1 MQSTALGTLFFPPIV
16 VYTFAG
22 DLPQVNA
29 KPQKARLIRSTMD
42 ENKALFLM
50 KNVNSSDIEYNESAV
65 RADSVSF
72 YAEYRRDTQNVSDL
86 YGGDAY
92 PVVWSTKIDGKKAGV
107 ILVSDGLGSGS
118 FTHAGLNKR
127 YTEQLG
133 DLKEEEKLY
142 DFLFNLYGA
151 DFFKDKE
158 AVDYAIRSF
167 SPCQPDSMYMTPS
180 GEARFDKPFYLRS
193 SQYLAS
199 RILCVGV
206 FYKFR
211 KRFVEHF
218 SEQGAWNKDWLDEF
232 RRAIEKYV
240 DGETDDDGNICY
252 NGEVMTAENCH
263 KWLDDDNAPECLRKK
278 IWKLFDIASDPEN
291 MKGTYLPCT
300 FASWWF
306 VENEHNVDAAALYL
320 GDSRCYKVDLRD
332 GVKQISVDDVSDNV
346 EHDGAMTV
354 IQTFGFNH
362 NAKSVTHNG
371 KTVKTHDGS
380 IKVTM
385 IKADKPCA
393 LFCCSDGVYDT
404 CPVYDERIQGMQ
416 QRKPASNIAEFELFR
431 EVNDLAFEYNF
442 LTILRKCNSLDDV
455 RNMIARSFYAHAIPG
470 GIDERGAR
478 SGVSVFENEAQSGG
492 VKLDDS
498 ATFGIQF
505 FSEKQGFPE
514 IITALRG
521 KKTVLDKVWGLF
533 SGESTKGNY
542 CANILDSGDPEV
554 KKNEYIDAEI
564 MNSMGGKEF
573 IDILTRNAMNNYT
586 ATKGHCDADNKRLMY
601 GIPNKAPKMAG
612 AISSVLGRHFKYL
625 VNKAIDEYNDIFTD
639 NFDGN
644 AELTDGLKRE
654 LLTIK
659 EEFRQVVE
667 KFGGIDL
674 TMDIEED
681 VDNELQLVN
690 DEIAKTKAN
699 KNLDLLV
706 PESKQEML
714 MSLNARA
721 AELSDMKELRDRVQ
735 HLASE
740 LDRFIGQERFPFIAK
755 QAEMFKNSGELEAS
769 VKEWLNGSNALYIEK
784 TGIWE
789 SVIIDD
795 DTMLELCKLVP
806 ADMREEGFS
815 VYFGDLIDE
824 NSKTRKEIY
833 SRLPNLGELERYK
846 EAKAAVANYNK
857 LLSDDV
863 EEIKLSDNGDYHNVT
878 FDKGRIDPEQ

>member
-1 MQSTALGTLFFPPIV
+1 
-16 VYTFAG
+16 
-22 DLPQVNA
+22 
-29 KPQKARLIRSTMD
+29 MD

-92 PVVWSTKIDGKKAGV
+92 PVVWSTKIEGKKVGV

-118 FTHAGLNKR
+118 FTHVGLNKR
-127 YTEQLG
+127 YTERLG

-142 DFLFNLYGA
+142 DFLLNLYGA

-180 GEARFDKPFYLRS
+180 GEARFDKPFYFRS

-211 KRFVEHF
+211 NKFAEYF
-218 SEQGAWNKDWLDEF
+218 AKQGAWNKDSLDKF
-232 RRAIEKYV
+232 RRAIERYV
-240 DGETDDDGNICY
+240 DGETDADGNICY

-263 KWLDDDNAPECLRKK
+263 KWLDDDNAPECLRKN
-278 IWKLFDIASDPEN
+278 IWKLFDIANDPEN
-291 MKGTYLPCT
+291 MRGTYLPCT

-320 GDSRCYKVDLRD
+320 GDSRCYKVDLED

-354 IQTFGFNH
+354 IQTFGLNH

-371 KTVKTHDGS
+371 KTVKTHDGA

-385 IKADKPCA
+385 VKVAKPCA
-393 LFCCSDGVYDT
+393 FFCCSDGVYDT

-455 RNMIARSFYAHAIPG
+455 RNMIARSFYSHAIPG
-470 GIDERGAR
+470 GVDERGAR

-505 FSEKQGFPE
+505 FSENQGFPE
-514 IITALRG
+514 IITALRSR
-521 KKTVLDKVWGLF
+521 KTVLDKIWGLF
-533 SGESTKGNY
+533 GGESTKGNY
-542 CANILDSGDPEV
+542 CANMLDSGDPEV

-573 IDILTRNAMNNYT
+573 IEILTKNAMSNYT
-586 ATKGHCDADNKRLMY
+586 AIKDHRDADNKWLMY

-612 AISSVLGRHFKYL
+612 AISSVLSRHFKYL
-625 VNKAIDEYNDIFTD
+625 VKKAIDEYNDIFTD

-644 AELTDGLKRE
+644 AELTESLKSE
-654 LLTIK
+654 LLGMK
-659 EEFRQVVE
+659 EEFRRVVE

-681 VDNELQLVN
+681 VDKKLQWIQAK
-690 DEIAKTKAN
+690 IAATESETEW
-699 KNLDLLV
+699 DLIDARA
-706 PESKQEML
+706 KQEML
-714 MSLNARA
+714 ASLKNKA
-721 AELSDMKELRDRVQ
+721 AELLEMRDMRDRVQ
-735 HLASE
+735 QLAE
-740 LDRFIGQERFPFIAK
+740 KLNRFIEQEKFPFIAK
-755 QAEMFKNSGELEAS
+755 QAETLKNGGKLEAS
-769 VKEWLNGSNALYIEK
+769 VKEWLNGPNALYIEK

-789 SVIIDD
+789 SVIIND

-806 ADMREEGFS
+806 ADMCDEGFS

-824 NSKTRKEIY
+824 NSKTRKAIY
-833 SRLPNLGELERYK
+833 DRLPNLDELERYK

-857 LLSDDV
+857 LLADDV
-863 EEIKLSDNGDYHNVT
+863 EEVKPSDNGDYHNVT
-878 FDKGRIDPEQ
+878 LDKGRVDPE

>member
-1 MQSTALGTLFFPPIV
+1 
-16 VYTFAG
+16 
-22 DLPQVNA
+22 
-29 KPQKARLIRSTMD
+29 MD

-92 PVVWSTKIDGKKAGV
+92 PVVWSTKIEGKKVGV

-118 FTHAGLNKR
+118 FTHVGLNKR
-127 YTEQLG
+127 YTERLG

-142 DFLFNLYGA
+142 DFLLNLYGA

-180 GEARFDKPFYLRS
+180 GEARFDKPFYFRS

-211 KRFVEHF
+211 NKFAEYF
-218 SEQGAWNKDWLDEF
+218 AKQGAWNEDSLDKF
-232 RRAIEKYV
+232 RRAIERYV

-263 KWLDDDNAPECLRKK
+263 KWLDDDNAPECLRKN
-278 IWKLFDIASDPEN
+278 IWKLFDIANDPEN
-291 MKGTYLPCT
+291 MRGTYLPCT

-320 GDSRCYKVDLRD
+320 GDSRCYKVDLED

-354 IQTFGFNH
+354 IQTFGLNH

-371 KTVKTHDGS
+371 KTVKTHDGA

-385 IKADKPCA
+385 VKVAKPCA
-393 LFCCSDGVYDT
+393 FFCCSDGVYDT

-455 RNMIARSFYAHAIPG
+455 RNMIARSFYSHAIPG
-470 GIDERGAR
+470 GVDERGAR

-505 FSEKQGFPE
+505 FSENQGFPE
-514 IITALRG
+514 IITALRSR
-521 KKTVLDKVWGLF
+521 KTVLDKIWVLF
-533 SGESTKGNY
+533 GGESTKGDY
-542 CANILDSGDPEV
+542 CANMLDSGDPEV

-573 IDILTRNAMNNYT
+573 IEILTKNAMSNYT
-586 ATKGHCDADNKRLMY
+586 AIKDHRDADNKWLMY

-612 AISSVLGRHFKYL
+612 AISSVLSRHFKYL
-625 VNKAIDEYNDIFTD
+625 VKKAIDEYNDIFTD

-644 AELTDGLKRE
+644 AELTESLKSE
-654 LLTIK
+654 LLGMK
-659 EEFRQVVE
+659 EEFRRVVE

-681 VDNELQLVN
+681 VDKKLQWIQAK
-690 DEIAKTKAN
+690 IASTESETEW
-699 KNLDLLV
+699 DLIDARA
-706 PESKQEML
+706 KQEML
-714 MSLNARA
+714 ASLKNKA
-721 AELSDMKELRDRVQ
+721 AELLEMRDMRDRVQ
-735 HLASE
+735 QLAE
-740 LDRFIGQERFPFIAK
+740 KLNRFIEQEKFPFIAK
-755 QAEMFKNSGELEAS
+755 QAETLKNGGKLEAS
-769 VKEWLNGSNALYIEK
+769 VKEWLNGPNALYIEK

-806 ADMREEGFS
+806 ADMCDEGFS

-824 NSKTRKEIY
+824 NSKTRKTIY
-833 SRLPNLGELERYK
+833 DRLPNLDELERYK

-857 LLSDDV
+857 LLADDV
-863 EEIKLSDNGDYHNVT
+863 EEVKPSDNGDYHNVT
-878 FDKGRIDPEQ
+878 LDKGRVDPE

>member
-1 MQSTALGTLFFPPIV
+1 
-16 VYTFAG
+16 
-22 DLPQVNA
+22 
-29 KPQKARLIRSTMD
+29 MD

-92 PVVWSTKIDGKKAGV
+92 PVVWSTKIEGKKAGV

-118 FTHAGLNKR
+118 FTHVGLNKR
-127 YTEQLG
+127 YTERLG

-142 DFLFNLYGA
+142 DFLLNLYGA

-180 GEARFDKPFYLRS
+180 GEARFDKPFYFRS

-211 KRFVEHF
+211 NKFAEYF
-218 SEQGAWNKDWLDEF
+218 AKQGEWNKDSLDKF
-232 RRAIEKYV
+232 RRAIERYV
-240 DGETDDDGNICY
+240 DGETDADGNICY
-252 NGEVMTAENCH
+252 KGEVMTAENCH
-263 KWLDDDNAPECLRKK
+263 KWLDDDNAPECLRKN
-278 IWKLFDIASDPEN
+278 IWKLFDIANDPEN
-291 MKGTYLPCT
+291 MRGTYLPCT

-320 GDSRCYKVDLRD
+320 GDSRCYKVDLED

-354 IQTFGFNH
+354 IQTFGLNH

-371 KTVKTHDGS
+371 KTVKTHDGA

-385 IKADKPCA
+385 VKVAKPCA
-393 LFCCSDGVYDT
+393 FFCCSDGVYDT

-455 RNMIARSFYAHAIPG
+455 RNMIARSFYSHAIPG
-470 GIDERGAR
+470 GVDERGAR

-505 FSEKQGFPE
+505 FSENQGFPE
-514 IITALRG
+514 IITALRSR
-521 KKTVLDKVWGLF
+521 KTVLDKIWGLF
-533 SGESTKGNY
+533 GGESTKGNY
-542 CANILDSGDPEV
+542 CANMLDSGDPEV

-573 IDILTRNAMNNYT
+573 IEILTKNAMSNYT
-586 ATKGHCDADNKRLMY
+586 AIKDHRDADNKWLMY

-625 VNKAIDEYNDIFTD
+625 VKKAIDEYNDIFTD

-644 AELTDGLKRE
+644 AELTESLKSE
-654 LLTIK
+654 LLGMK
-659 EEFRQVVE
+659 EEFRRVVE

-681 VDNELQLVN
+681 VDKKLQWIQAK
-690 DEIAKTKAN
+690 IASTESETEW
-699 KNLDLLV
+699 DLIDARA
-706 PESKQEML
+706 KQEML
-714 MSLNARA
+714 ASLKNKA
-721 AELSDMKELRDRVQ
+721 AELLEMKDMRDRVQ
-735 HLASE
+735 QLAE
-740 LDRFIGQERFPFIAK
+740 KLNRFIEQEKFPFIAK
-755 QAEMFKNSGELEAS
+755 QAETLKNGGELEAS
-769 VKEWLNGSNALYIEK
+769 VKEWLNGPNALYIEK

-789 SVIIDD
+789 SVIIND

-806 ADMREEGFS
+806 ADMCDEGFS

-824 NSKTRKEIY
+824 NSKARKAIY
-833 SRLPNLGELERYK
+833 DRLPNLDELERYK

-857 LLSDDV
+857 LLADDV
-863 EEIKLSDNGDYHNVT
+863 EEVKPSDNGDYHNVT
-878 FDKGRIDPEQ
+878 LDKGRVDPE

>member
-1 MQSTALGTLFFPPIV
+1 
-16 VYTFAG
+16 
-22 DLPQVNA
+22 
-29 KPQKARLIRSTMD
+29 MD
-42 ENKALFLM
+42 ENKTLFLM

-92 PVVWSTKIDGKKAGV
+92 PVVWSTKIEGKKVGV

-118 FTHAGLNKR
+118 FTHVGLNKR
-127 YTEQLG
+127 YTERLG

-142 DFLFNLYGA
+142 DFLLNLYGA

-180 GEARFDKPFYLRS
+180 GEARFDKPFYFRS

-211 KRFVEHF
+211 NKFAEYF
-218 SEQGAWNKDWLDEF
+218 AKQGTWNVDSLDKF
-232 RRAIEKYV
+232 RRAIERYV
-240 DGETDDDGNICY
+240 DGETDADGNICY

-263 KWLDDDNAPECLRKK
+263 KWLDDDNAPECLRKN
-278 IWKLFDIASDPEN
+278 IWKLFDIANDPEN
-291 MKGTYLPCT
+291 MRGTYLPCT

-306 VENEHNVDAAALYL
+306 VENEHTVDAAALYL
-320 GDSRCYKVDLRD
+320 GDSRCFKVDLKD

-354 IQTFGFNH
+354 IQTFGLNH

-371 KTVKTHDGS
+371 KTVKTHDGA

-385 IKADKPCA
+385 VNVAKPCA
-393 LFCCSDGVYDT
+393 FFCCSDGVYDT
-404 CPVYDERIQGMQ
+404 CPVYDERVQGMQ

-455 RNMIARSFYAHAIPG
+455 RNMIARSFYSHAIPG
-470 GIDERGAR
+470 GVDERGAR

-505 FSEKQGFPE
+505 FSENQGFPE
-514 IITALRG
+514 IITALRN
-521 KKTVLDKVWGLF
+521 KKTVLDKIWGLF
-533 SGESTKGNY
+533 GGESTKGNY
-542 CANILDSGDPEV
+542 CANMLDSGDPEV

-573 IDILTRNAMNNYT
+573 IEILTKNAMSNYT
-586 ATKGHCDADNKRLMY
+586 AIKDHRDADNKWLMY

-625 VNKAIDEYNDIFTD
+625 VKKAIDEYNDIFTD

-644 AELTDGLKRE
+644 AELTESLKSE
-654 LLTIK
+654 LLGMK

-681 VDNELQLVN
+681 VDKKLQWIQAK
-690 DEIAKTKAN
+690 IAATESETEW
-699 KNLDLLV
+699 DLIDARA
-706 PESKQEML
+706 KQEML
-714 MSLNARA
+714 ASLKSKA
-721 AELSDMKELRDRVQ
+721 AELGEMKDMRDRVQ
-735 HLASE
+735 HIAEKLN
-740 LDRFIGQERFPFIAK
+740 RFIEQEKFPFIAK
-755 QAEMFKNSGELEAS
+755 QAETLKNGGELEAS
-769 VKEWLNGSNALYIEK
+769 VKEWLNGPNALYIEK

-789 SVIIDD
+789 SVIIND

-806 ADMREEGFS
+806 ADMCDEGFS

-824 NSKTRKEIY
+824 NSKTRKAIY
-833 SRLPNLGELERYK
+833 DRLPNLDELERYK

-863 EEIKLSDNGDYHNVT
+863 EEIKPSDNGDYHNVT
-878 FDKGRIDPEQ
+878 LDKGRVDPE

>member
-1 MQSTALGTLFFPPIV
+1 
-16 VYTFAG
+16 
-22 DLPQVNA
+22 
-29 KPQKARLIRSTMD
+29 MD

-65 RADSVSF
+65 RTDSVSF

-92 PVVWSTKIDGKKAGV
+92 PVVWSTKIEGKKVGV

-118 FTHAGLNKR
+118 FTHVGLNKR
-127 YTEQLG
+127 YTERLG

-142 DFLFNLYGA
+142 DFLLNLYGA

-180 GEARFDKPFYLRS
+180 GEARFDKPFYFRS

-211 KRFVEHF
+211 NKFAEYF
-218 SEQGAWNKDWLDEF
+218 AKQGAWNEDSLDKF
-232 RRAIEKYV
+232 RRAIERYV

-263 KWLDDDNAPECLRKK
+263 KWIDDDNAPECLRKN
-278 IWKLFDIASDPEN
+278 IWKLFDIANDPEN
-291 MKGTYLPCT
+291 MRGTYLPCT

-320 GDSRCYKVDLRD
+320 GDSRCYKVDLED

-354 IQTFGFNH
+354 IQTFGLNH

-371 KTVKTHDGS
+371 KTVKTHDGA

-385 IKADKPCA
+385 VKVAKPCA
-393 LFCCSDGVYDT
+393 FFCCSDGVYDT

-455 RNMIARSFYAHAIPG
+455 RNMIARSFYSHAIPG
-470 GIDERGAR
+470 GVDERGAR

-505 FSEKQGFPE
+505 FSENQGFPE
-514 IITALRG
+514 IITALRSR
-521 KKTVLDKVWGLF
+521 KTVLDKIWGLF
-533 SGESTKGNY
+533 GGESTKGNY
-542 CANILDSGDPEV
+542 CANMLDSGDPEV

-573 IDILTRNAMNNYT
+573 IEILTKNAMSNYT
-586 ATKGHCDADNKRLMY
+586 AIKDHRDADNKWLMY

-612 AISSVLGRHFKYL
+612 AISSVLSRHFKYL
-625 VNKAIDEYNDIFTD
+625 VKKAIDEYNDIFTD

-644 AELTDGLKRE
+644 AELTESLKSE
-654 LLTIK
+654 LLGMK
-659 EEFRQVVE
+659 EEFRRVVE

-681 VDNELQLVN
+681 VDKKLQW
-690 DEIAKTKAN
+690 IQAKIDSTESETEWDLIDAKA
-699 KNLDLLV
+699 
-706 PESKQEML
+706 KQEML
-714 MSLNARA
+714 ASLKSKA
-721 AELSDMKELRDRVQ
+721 AELLEMRDMRDRVQ
-735 HLASE
+735 QLAE
-740 LDRFIGQERFPFIAK
+740 KLNRFIEQEKFPFIAK
-755 QAEMFKNSGELEAS
+755 QAETLKNGGKLEAS
-769 VKEWLNGSNALYIEK
+769 VKEWLNGPNALYIEK

-789 SVIIDD
+789 SVIIND

-806 ADMREEGFS
+806 ADMCDEGFS

-824 NSKTRKEIY
+824 NSKTRKAIY
-833 SRLPNLGELERYK
+833 DRLPNLDELERYK

-863 EEIKLSDNGDYHNVT
+863 EEIKPSDNGDYHNIT
-878 FDKGRIDPEQ
+878 LDKGRVDPE

>member
-1 MQSTALGTLFFPPIV
+1 
-16 VYTFAG
+16 
-22 DLPQVNA
+22 
-29 KPQKARLIRSTMD
+29 MD

-92 PVVWSTKIDGKKAGV
+92 PVVWSTKIEGKKVGV

-118 FTHAGLNKR
+118 FTHVGLNKR
-127 YTEQLG
+127 YTERLG

-142 DFLFNLYGA
+142 DFLLNLYGA

-180 GEARFDKPFYLRS
+180 GEARFDKPFYFRS

-211 KRFVEHF
+211 NKFAEYF
-218 SEQGAWNKDWLDEF
+218 AKQGTWNKDSLDKF
-232 RRAIEKYV
+232 RRVIERYV
-240 DGETDDDGNICY
+240 DGETDADGNICY

-263 KWLDDDNAPECLRKK
+263 KWIDDDNAPECLRKN
-278 IWKLFDIASDPEN
+278 IWKLFDIANDPEN
-291 MKGTYLPCT
+291 MRGTYLPCT

-354 IQTFGFNH
+354 IQTFGLNH

-371 KTVKTHDGS
+371 KTVKTHDGA

-385 IKADKPCA
+385 VKVDKPCA
-393 LFCCSDGVYDT
+393 FFCCSDGVYDT

-455 RNMIARSFYAHAIPG
+455 RNMIARSFYSHAIPG
-470 GIDERGAR
+470 GVDERGAR

-505 FSEKQGFPE
+505 FSENQGFPE
-514 IITALRG
+514 IITALRSR
-521 KKTVLDKVWGLF
+521 KTVLDKIWGLF
-533 SGESTKGNY
+533 GGESTKGDY
-542 CANILDSGDPEV
+542 CANMLDSGDPEV

-573 IDILTRNAMNNYT
+573 IEILTKNAMSNYT
-586 ATKGHCDADNKRLMY
+586 AIKDHRDADNKWLMY

-625 VNKAIDEYNDIFTD
+625 VKKAIDEYNDIFTD

-644 AELTDGLKRE
+644 AELTESLKSE
-654 LLTIK
+654 LLGMK
-659 EEFRQVVE
+659 EEFHRVVE

-681 VDNELQLVN
+681 VDKKLQWIQAK
-690 DEIAKTKAN
+690 IASTESETEW
-699 KNLDLLV
+699 DLIDARA
-706 PESKQEML
+706 KQEML
-714 MSLNARA
+714 ASLKNKA
-721 AELSDMKELRDRVQ
+721 AELLEMKDMRDRVQ
-735 HLASE
+735 QLAE
-740 LDRFIGQERFPFIAK
+740 KLNRFIEQEKFPFIAK
-755 QAEMFKNSGELEAS
+755 QAETLKNGGKLEAS
-769 VKEWLNGSNALYIEK
+769 VKEWLNGPNALYIEK

-789 SVIIDD
+789 SVIIND

-806 ADMREEGFS
+806 ADMCDEGFS

-824 NSKTRKEIY
+824 NSKTRKAIY
-833 SRLPNLGELERYK
+833 DRLPNLDELERYK

-857 LLSDDV
+857 LLADDV
-863 EEIKLSDNGDYHNVT
+863 EEVKPSDNGDYHNVT
-878 FDKGRIDPEQ
+878 LDKGRVDPE

>member
-1 MQSTALGTLFFPPIV
+1 
-16 VYTFAG
+16 
-22 DLPQVNA
+22 
-29 KPQKARLIRSTMD
+29 MD

-92 PVVWSTKIDGKKAGV
+92 PVVWSTKIEGKKVGV

-118 FTHAGLNKR
+118 FTHVGLNKR
-127 YTEQLG
+127 YTERLG

-142 DFLFNLYGA
+142 DFLLNLYGA

-180 GEARFDKPFYLRS
+180 GEARFDKPFYFRS

-211 KRFVEHF
+211 NKFAEYF
-218 SEQGAWNKDWLDEF
+218 AKQGEWNKDSLDKF
-232 RRAIEKYV
+232 RREIERYV
-240 DGETDDDGNICY
+240 DGETDADGNICY

-263 KWLDDDNAPECLRKK
+263 KWLDDDNAPECLRKN
-278 IWKLFDIASDPEN
+278 IWKLFDIANDPEN

-371 KTVKTHDGS
+371 KTVKTHDGA

-385 IKADKPCA
+385 VNADKPCA
-393 LFCCSDGVYDT
+393 FFCCSDGVYDT

-455 RNMIARSFYAHAIPG
+455 RNMIARSFYSHAIPG
-470 GIDERGAR
+470 GVDERGAR

-505 FSEKQGFPE
+505 FSENQGFPE
-514 IITALRG
+514 IITALRSR
-521 KKTVLDKVWGLF
+521 KTVLDKIWGLF
-533 SGESTKGNY
+533 GGESTKGNY
-542 CANILDSGDPEV
+542 CANMLDSGDPEV

-573 IDILTRNAMNNYT
+573 IEILTKNAMSNY
-586 ATKGHCDADNKRLMY
+586 AAMKAHRDADNKWLMY
-601 GIPNKAPKMAG
+601 GIPNKAQRMEG

-625 VNKAIDEYNDIFTD
+625 VKKAIDEYNDIFTD

-644 AELTDGLKRE
+644 AELTESLKSE
-654 LLTIK
+654 LLGMK
-659 EEFRQVVE
+659 EEFRRVVE

-681 VDNELQLVN
+681 VDKKLQWIQAK
-690 DEIAKTKAN
+690 IASTESETEWDLIDAKA
-699 KNLDLLV
+699 
-706 PESKQEML
+706 KQEML
-714 MSLNARA
+714 ASLKNKA
-721 AELSDMKELRDRVQ
+721 AELLEMKDMRDRVQ
-735 HLASE
+735 RLAE
-740 LDRFIGQERFPFIAK
+740 KLNRFIEQEKFPFIAK
-755 QAEMFKNSGELEAS
+755 QAETLKNGGKLEAS
-769 VKEWLNGSNALYIEK
+769 VKEWLNGPNALYIEK

-789 SVIIDD
+789 SVIIND

-806 ADMREEGFS
+806 ADMCDEGFS

-824 NSKTRKEIY
+824 NSKARKAIY
-833 SRLPNLGELERYK
+833 DRLPNLDELERYK

-863 EEIKLSDNGDYHNVT
+863 EEIKPSDNGDYHNVT
-878 FDKGRIDPEQ
+878 LDKGRVDPE

>member
-1 MQSTALGTLFFPPIV
+1 
-16 VYTFAG
+16 
-22 DLPQVNA
+22 
-29 KPQKARLIRSTMD
+29 MD

-92 PVVWSTKIDGKKAGV
+92 PVVWSTKIEGKKVGV

-118 FTHAGLNKR
+118 FTHVGLNKR
-127 YTEQLG
+127 YTERLG

-142 DFLFNLYGA
+142 DFLLNLYGA

-180 GEARFDKPFYLRS
+180 GEARFDKPFYFRS

-211 KRFVEHF
+211 NKFAEYF
-218 SEQGAWNKDWLDEF
+218 AKQGEWNKDWLDKF
-232 RRAIEKYV
+232 RRAIERYV
-240 DGETDDDGNICY
+240 DGETDADGNICY

-263 KWLDDDNAPECLRKK
+263 KWLDDDNAPECLRKN
-278 IWKLFDIASDPEN
+278 IWKLFDIANDPEN
-291 MKGTYLPCT
+291 MRGTYLPCT

-320 GDSRCYKVDLRD
+320 GDSRCYKVDLED

-354 IQTFGFNH
+354 IQTFGLNH

-371 KTVKTHDGS
+371 KTVKTHDGA

-385 IKADKPCA
+385 VKVAKPCA
-393 LFCCSDGVYDT
+393 FFCCSDGVYDT

-455 RNMIARSFYAHAIPG
+455 RNMIARSFYSHAIPG
-470 GIDERGAR
+470 GVDERGAR

-505 FSEKQGFPE
+505 FSENQGFPE
-514 IITALRG
+514 IITALRSR
-521 KKTVLDKVWGLF
+521 KTVLDKIWGLF
-533 SGESTKGNY
+533 GGESTKGDY
-542 CANILDSGDPEV
+542 CANMLDSGDPEA

-564 MNSMGGKEF
+564 VNSMGGKEF
-573 IDILTRNAMNNYT
+573 IEILTKNAMSNYT
-586 ATKGHCDADNKRLMY
+586 AIKDHRDADNKWLMY

-625 VNKAIDEYNDIFTD
+625 VKKAIDEYNDIFTD

-644 AELTDGLKRE
+644 AELTESLKSE
-654 LLTIK
+654 LLGMK
-659 EEFRQVVE
+659 EEFRRVVE

-681 VDNELQLVN
+681 VDKKLQWIQAK
-690 DEIAKTKAN
+690 IASTESETEW
-699 KNLDLLV
+699 DLIDARA
-706 PESKQEML
+706 KQEIL
-714 MSLNARA
+714 ASLKSKA
-721 AELSDMKELRDRVQ
+721 AELLEMKDMRDRVQ
-735 HLASE
+735 QLAE
-740 LDRFIGQERFPFIAK
+740 KLNRFIEQEKFPFIAK
-755 QAEMFKNSGELEAS
+755 QAETLKNGGKLEAS
-769 VKEWLNGSNALYIEK
+769 VKEWLNGPNALYIEK

-789 SVIIDD
+789 SVIIND

-806 ADMREEGFS
+806 ADMCDEGFS

-824 NSKTRKEIY
+824 NSKTRKAIY
-833 SRLPNLGELERYK
+833 DRLPNLDELERYK

-857 LLSDDV
+857 LLADDV
-863 EEIKLSDNGDYHNVT
+863 EEVKPSDNGDYHNVT
-878 FDKGRIDPEQ
+878 LDKGRVDPE

>member
-1 MQSTALGTLFFPPIV
+1 
-16 VYTFAG
+16 
-22 DLPQVNA
+22 
-29 KPQKARLIRSTMD
+29 
-42 ENKALFLM
+42 M

-92 PVVWSTKIDGKKAGV
+92 PVVWSTKIEGKKVGV

-118 FTHAGLNKR
+118 FTHVGLNKR
-127 YTEQLG
+127 YTERLG

-142 DFLFNLYGA
+142 DFLLNLYGA

-180 GEARFDKPFYLRS
+180 GEARFDKPFYFRS

-211 KRFVEHF
+211 NKFAEYF
-218 SEQGAWNKDWLDEF
+218 AKQGEWNKDSLDKF
-232 RRAIEKYV
+232 RRAIERYV
-240 DGETDDDGNICY
+240 DGETDADGNICY

-263 KWLDDDNAPECLRKK
+263 KWLDDDNAPECLRKN
-278 IWKLFDIASDPEN
+278 IWKLFDIANDPEN
-291 MKGTYLPCT
+291 MRGTYLPCT

-354 IQTFGFNH
+354 IQTFGLNH

-371 KTVKTHDGS
+371 KTVKTHDGA

-385 IKADKPCA
+385 VKVAKPCA
-393 LFCCSDGVYDT
+393 FFCCSDGVYDT

-455 RNMIARSFYAHAIPG
+455 RNMIARSFYSHAIPG
-470 GIDERGAR
+470 GVDERGAR

-505 FSEKQGFPE
+505 FSENQGFPE
-514 IITALRG
+514 IITALRSR
-521 KKTVLDKVWGLF
+521 KTVLDKIWGLF
-533 SGESTKGNY
+533 GGESTKGDY
-542 CANILDSGDPEV
+542 CANMLDSGDPEV

-573 IDILTRNAMNNYT
+573 IEILTKNAMSNY
-586 ATKGHCDADNKRLMY
+586 AAINGHRDADNKRLMY
-601 GIPNKAPKMAG
+601 GIPNKAQRIEG
-612 AISSVLGRHFKYL
+612 AISSVLSRHFKYL
-625 VNKAIDEYNDIFTD
+625 VKKAIDEYNDIFTD

-644 AELTDGLKRE
+644 AELTESLKSE
-654 LLTIK
+654 LLGMK
-659 EEFRQVVE
+659 EEFRRVVE

-681 VDNELQLVN
+681 VDKKLQW
-690 DEIAKTKAN
+690 IQAKIDSTESETEW
-699 KNLDLLV
+699 DLIDARA
-706 PESKQEML
+706 KQEML
-714 MSLNARA
+714 ASLKSKA
-721 AELSDMKELRDRVQ
+721 AELLEMRDMRDRVQ
-735 HLASE
+735 QLAE
-740 LDRFIGQERFPFIAK
+740 KLNRFIEQEKFPFIAK
-755 QAEMFKNSGELEAS
+755 QAETLKNGGELEAS
-769 VKEWLNGSNALYIEK
+769 VKEWLNGPNALYIEK

-789 SVIIDD
+789 SVIIND

-806 ADMREEGFS
+806 ADMCDEGFS

-824 NSKTRKEIY
+824 NSKTRKAIY
-833 SRLPNLGELERYK
+833 DRLPNLDELERYK

-857 LLSDDV
+857 LLADDV
-863 EEIKLSDNGDYHNVT
+863 EEVKPSDNGDYHNVT
-878 FDKGRIDPEQ
+878 LDKGRVDPE

>member
-1 MQSTALGTLFFPPIV
+1 
-16 VYTFAG
+16 
-22 DLPQVNA
+22 
-29 KPQKARLIRSTMD
+29 MD

-92 PVVWSTKIDGKKAGV
+92 PVVWSTKIEGKKAGV

-118 FTHAGLNKR
+118 FTHVGLNKR
-127 YTEQLG
+127 YTERLG

-142 DFLFNLYGA
+142 DFLLNLYGA

-180 GEARFDKPFYLRS
+180 GEARFDKPFYFRS

-211 KRFVEHF
+211 NKFAEYF
-218 SEQGAWNKDWLDEF
+218 AKQGEWNKDSLDKF
-232 RRAIEKYV
+232 RRVIERYV

-263 KWLDDDNAPECLRKK
+263 KWLDDDNAPECLRKN
-278 IWKLFDIASDPEN
+278 IWKLFDIANDPEN
-291 MKGTYLPCT
+291 MRGTYLPCT

-371 KTVKTHDGS
+371 KTVKTHDGA

-385 IKADKPCA
+385 VKVAKPCA
-393 LFCCSDGVYDT
+393 FFCCSDGVYDT

-455 RNMIARSFYAHAIPG
+455 RNMIARSFYSHAIPG
-470 GIDERGAR
+470 GVDERGAR

-505 FSEKQGFPE
+505 FSENQGFPE
-514 IITALRG
+514 IITALRSR
-521 KKTVLDKVWGLF
+521 KTVLDKIWGLF
-533 SGESTKGNY
+533 GGESTKGNY
-542 CANILDSGDPEV
+542 CANMLDSGDPEV

-573 IDILTRNAMNNYT
+573 IEILTKNAMSNY
-586 ATKGHCDADNKRLMY
+586 AAINGHRDADNKRLMY
-601 GIPNKAPKMAG
+601 GIPNKAQRIEG
-612 AISSVLGRHFKYL
+612 AISSVLSRHFKYL
-625 VNKAIDEYNDIFTD
+625 VKKAIDEYNDIFTD

-644 AELTDGLKRE
+644 AELTESLKSE
-654 LLTIK
+654 LLGMK
-659 EEFRQVVE
+659 EEFRRVVE

-681 VDNELQLVN
+681 VDKKLQW
-690 DEIAKTKAN
+690 IQAKIDSTESETEW
-699 KNLDLLV
+699 DLIDARA
-706 PESKQEML
+706 KQEML
-714 MSLNARA
+714 ASLKSKA
-721 AELSDMKELRDRVQ
+721 AELLEMRDMRDRVQ
-735 HLASE
+735 QLAE
-740 LDRFIGQERFPFIAK
+740 KLNRFIEQEKFPFIAK
-755 QAEMFKNSGELEAS
+755 QAETLKNGGKLEAS
-769 VKEWLNGSNALYIEK
+769 VKEWLNGPNALYIEK

-806 ADMREEGFS
+806 ADMCDEGFS

-824 NSKTRKEIY
+824 NSKTRKAIY
-833 SRLPNLGELERYK
+833 DRLPNLDELERYK

-857 LLSDDV
+857 LLADDV
-863 EEIKLSDNGDYHNVT
+863 EEVKPSDNGDYHNVT
-878 FDKGRIDPEQ
+878 LDKGRVDPE

>member
-1 MQSTALGTLFFPPIV
+1 
-16 VYTFAG
+16 
-22 DLPQVNA
+22 
-29 KPQKARLIRSTMD
+29 MD

-92 PVVWSTKIDGKKAGV
+92 PVVWSTKIEGKKVGV

-118 FTHAGLNKR
+118 FTHVGLNKR
-127 YTEQLG
+127 YTERLG

-180 GEARFDKPFYLRS
+180 GEARFDKPFYFRS

-211 KRFVEHF
+211 NKFAEYF
-218 SEQGAWNKDWLDEF
+218 AKQGEWNKDSLDKF
-232 RRAIEKYV
+232 RREIERYV

-263 KWLDDDNAPECLRKK
+263 KWLDDDNAPECLRKN
-278 IWKLFDIASDPEN
+278 IWKLFDIANDPEN

-371 KTVKTHDGS
+371 KTVKTHDGA

-385 IKADKPCA
+385 VNADKPCA
-393 LFCCSDGVYDT
+393 FFCCSDGVYDT

-455 RNMIARSFYAHAIPG
+455 RNMIARSFYSHAIPG
-470 GIDERGAR
+470 GVDERGAR

-505 FSEKQGFPE
+505 FSENQGFPE
-514 IITALRG
+514 IITALRSR
-521 KKTVLDKVWGLF
+521 KTVLDKIWGLF
-533 SGESTKGNY
+533 GGESTKGDY
-542 CANILDSGDPEV
+542 CANMLDSGDPEV

-573 IDILTRNAMNNYT
+573 IEILTKNAMSNYT
-586 ATKGHCDADNKRLMY
+586 AIKDHRDADNKWLMY

-612 AISSVLGRHFKYL
+612 AISSVLSRHFQYL
-625 VNKAIDEYNDIFTD
+625 VKKAIDEYNDIFTD

-644 AELTDGLKRE
+644 AELTESLKSE
-654 LLTIK
+654 LLGMK
-659 EEFRQVVE
+659 EEFRRVVE

-681 VDNELQLVN
+681 VDKKLQWIQAK
-690 DEIAKTKAN
+690 IAATESETEW
-699 KNLDLLV
+699 DLIDART
-706 PESKQEML
+706 KQEML
-714 MSLNARA
+714 ASLKNKA
-721 AELSDMKELRDRVQ
+721 AELLEMKDMRDRVQ
-735 HLASE
+735 QLAE
-740 LDRFIGQERFPFIAK
+740 KLNRFIEQEKFPFIAK
-755 QAEMFKNSGELEAS
+755 QAETLKNGGKLEAS
-769 VKEWLNGSNALYIEK
+769 VKEWLNGPNALYIEK

-789 SVIIDD
+789 SVIIND

-806 ADMREEGFS
+806 ADMCDEGFS

-824 NSKTRKEIY
+824 NSKTRKAIY
-833 SRLPNLGELERYK
+833 DRLPNLDELERYK

-857 LLSDDV
+857 LLADDV
-863 EEIKLSDNGDYHNVT
+863 EEVKPSDNGDYHNVT
-878 FDKGRIDPEQ
+878 LDKGRVDPE

>member
-1 MQSTALGTLFFPPIV
+1 
-16 VYTFAG
+16 
-22 DLPQVNA
+22 
-29 KPQKARLIRSTMD
+29 MD

-92 PVVWSTKIDGKKAGV
+92 PVVWSTKIEGKKVGV

-118 FTHAGLNKR
+118 FTHVGLNKR
-127 YTEQLG
+127 YTERLG

-180 GEARFDKPFYLRS
+180 GEARFDKPFYFRS

-211 KRFVEHF
+211 NKFAEYF
-218 SEQGAWNKDWLDEF
+218 AKQGEWNKDSLDKF
-232 RRAIEKYV
+232 RREIERYV

-263 KWLDDDNAPECLRKK
+263 KWLDDDNAPECLRKN
-278 IWKLFDIASDPEN
+278 IWKLFDIANDPEN

-371 KTVKTHDGS
+371 KTVKTHDGA

-385 IKADKPCA
+385 VNADKPCA
-393 LFCCSDGVYDT
+393 FFCCSDGVYDT

-455 RNMIARSFYAHAIPG
+455 RNMIARSFYSHAIPG
-470 GIDERGAR
+470 GVDERGAR

-505 FSEKQGFPE
+505 FSENQGFPE
-514 IITALRG
+514 IITALRSR
-521 KKTVLDKVWGLF
+521 KTVLDKIWGLF
-533 SGESTKGNY
+533 GGESTKGDY
-542 CANILDSGDPEV
+542 CANMLDSGDPEV

-573 IDILTRNAMNNYT
+573 IEILTKNAMSNYT
-586 ATKGHCDADNKRLMY
+586 AIKDHRDADNKWLMY

-612 AISSVLGRHFKYL
+612 AISSVLSRHFQYL
-625 VNKAIDEYNDIFTD
+625 VKKAIDEYNDIFTD

-644 AELTDGLKRE
+644 AELTESLKSE
-654 LLTIK
+654 LLGMK
-659 EEFRQVVE
+659 EEFRRVVE

-681 VDNELQLVN
+681 IDKKLQWIQAK
-690 DEIAKTKAN
+690 IAATESETEW
-699 KNLDLLV
+699 DLIDART
-706 PESKQEML
+706 KQEML
-714 MSLNARA
+714 ASLKNKA
-721 AELSDMKELRDRVQ
+721 AELLEMKDMRDRVQ
-735 HLASE
+735 QLAE
-740 LDRFIGQERFPFIAK
+740 KLNRFIEQEKFPFIAK
-755 QAEMFKNSGELEAS
+755 QAETLKNGGKLEAS
-769 VKEWLNGSNALYIEK
+769 VKEWLNGPNALYIEK

-789 SVIIDD
+789 SVIIND
-795 DTMLELCKLVP
+795 DTMLALCNLVP
-806 ADMREEGFS
+806 ADMCDEGFS

-824 NSKTRKEIY
+824 NSRTRKAIY
-833 SRLPNLGELERYK
+833 DRLPNLDELERYK

-857 LLSDDV
+857 LLADDV
-863 EEIKLSDNGDYHNVT
+863 EEVKPSDNGDYHNVT
-878 FDKGRIDPEQ
+878 LDKGRVDPE

>member
-1 MQSTALGTLFFPPIV
+1 
-16 VYTFAG
+16 
-22 DLPQVNA
+22 
-29 KPQKARLIRSTMD
+29 MD

-92 PVVWSTKIDGKKAGV
+92 PVVWSTKIEGKKVGV

-118 FTHAGLNKR
+118 FTHVGLNKR
-127 YTEQLG
+127 YTERLG

-142 DFLFNLYGA
+142 DFLLNLYGA

-180 GEARFDKPFYLRS
+180 GEARFDKPFYFRS

-211 KRFVEHF
+211 NKFAEYF
-218 SEQGAWNKDWLDEF
+218 AKQGKWNEDSLDKF
-232 RRAIEKYV
+232 RRAIERYV
-240 DGETDDDGNICY
+240 DGETDADGNICY
-252 NGEVMTAENCH
+252 NGEVMTAENCQ
-263 KWLDDDNAPECLRKK
+263 KWLDDDNAPECLRKN
-278 IWKLFDIASDPEN
+278 IWKLFDIANDPEN
-291 MKGTYLPCT
+291 MRGTYLPCT

-320 GDSRCYKVDLRD
+320 GDSRCYKVDLED

-354 IQTFGFNH
+354 IQTFGLNH

-371 KTVKTHDGS
+371 KTVKTHDGA

-385 IKADKPCA
+385 VKVAKPCA
-393 LFCCSDGVYDT
+393 FFCCSDGVYDT

-455 RNMIARSFYAHAIPG
+455 RNMIARSFYSHAIPG
-470 GIDERGAR
+470 GVDERGAR

-505 FSEKQGFPE
+505 FSENQGFPE
-514 IITALRG
+514 IITALRSR
-521 KKTVLDKVWGLF
+521 KTVLDKIWGLF
-533 SGESTKGNY
+533 GGESTKGDY
-542 CANILDSGDPEV
+542 CANMLDSGDPEV

-573 IDILTRNAMNNYT
+573 IEILTKNAMSNYT
-586 ATKGHCDADNKRLMY
+586 AIKDHRDADNKWLMY

-612 AISSVLGRHFKYL
+612 AISSVLSRHFKYL
-625 VNKAIDEYNDIFTD
+625 VKKAIDEYNDIFTD

-644 AELTDGLKRE
+644 AELTESLKSE
-654 LLTIK
+654 LLGMK
-659 EEFRQVVE
+659 EEFRRVVE

-681 VDNELQLVN
+681 VDKKLQW
-690 DEIAKTKAN
+690 IQAKIDSTESETEW
-699 KNLDLLV
+699 DLIDARA
-706 PESKQEML
+706 KQEML
-714 MSLNARA
+714 ASLKSKA
-721 AELSDMKELRDRVQ
+721 AELLEMKDMRDRVQ
-735 HLASE
+735 QLAE
-740 LDRFIGQERFPFIAK
+740 KLNRFIEQEKFPFIAK
-755 QAEMFKNSGELEAS
+755 QAETLKNGGKLEAS

-789 SVIIDD
+789 SVIIND

-806 ADMREEGFS
+806 ADMCDEGFS

-824 NSKTRKEIY
+824 NSKARKAIY
-833 SRLPNLGELERYK
+833 DRLPNLDELERYK

-857 LLSDDV
+857 LLADDV
-863 EEIKLSDNGDYHNVT
+863 EEVKPSDNGDYHNVT
-878 FDKGRIDPEQ
+878 LDKGRVDPE

>member
-1 MQSTALGTLFFPPIV
+1 
-16 VYTFAG
+16 
-22 DLPQVNA
+22 
-29 KPQKARLIRSTMD
+29 MD

-92 PVVWSTKIDGKKAGV
+92 PVVWSTKIEGKKVGV

-118 FTHAGLNKR
+118 FTHVGLNKR
-127 YTEQLG
+127 YTERLG

-142 DFLFNLYGA
+142 DFLLNLYGA

-180 GEARFDKPFYLRS
+180 GEARFDKPFYFRS

-211 KRFVEHF
+211 NKFAEYF
-218 SEQGAWNKDWLDEF
+218 AKQGEWNKDSLDKF
-232 RRAIEKYV
+232 RRVIERYV
-240 DGETDDDGNICY
+240 DGETDADGNICY

-263 KWLDDDNAPECLRKK
+263 KWIDDDNAPECLRKN
-278 IWKLFDIASDPEN
+278 IWKLFDIANDPEN
-291 MKGTYLPCT
+291 MRGTYLPCT

-354 IQTFGFNH
+354 IQTFGLNH

-371 KTVKTHDGS
+371 KTVKTHDGA

-385 IKADKPCA
+385 VKVAKPCA
-393 LFCCSDGVYDT
+393 FFCCSDGVYDT

-455 RNMIARSFYAHAIPG
+455 RNMIARSFYSHAIPSG
-470 GIDERGAR
+470 VDERGAR

-505 FSEKQGFPE
+505 FSENQGFPE
-514 IITALRG
+514 IITALRSR
-521 KKTVLDKVWGLF
+521 KTVLDKIWGLF
-533 SGESTKGNY
+533 GGESTKGNY
-542 CANILDSGDPEV
+542 CANMLDSGDPEV

-573 IDILTRNAMNNYT
+573 IEILTKNAMSNY
-586 ATKGHCDADNKRLMY
+586 AAINGHRDADNKRLMY
-601 GIPNKAPKMAG
+601 GIPNKAQRIEG
-612 AISSVLGRHFKYL
+612 AISSVLSRHFKYL
-625 VNKAIDEYNDIFTD
+625 VKKAIDEYNDIFTD

-644 AELTDGLKRE
+644 AELTESLKSE
-654 LLTIK
+654 LLGMK
-659 EEFRQVVE
+659 EEFRRVVE

-681 VDNELQLVN
+681 VDKKLQWIQAK
-690 DEIAKTKAN
+690 IASTESETEW
-699 KNLDLLV
+699 DLIDARA
-706 PESKQEML
+706 KQEML
-714 MSLNARA
+714 ASLKNKA
-721 AELSDMKELRDRVQ
+721 AELLEMRDMRDRVQ
-735 HLASE
+735 QLAE
-740 LDRFIGQERFPFIAK
+740 KLNRFIEQEKFPFIAK
-755 QAEMFKNSGELEAS
+755 QAETLKNGGELESS
-769 VKEWLNGSNALYIEK
+769 VKEWLNGPNALYIEK

-789 SVIIDD
+789 SVIIND

-824 NSKTRKEIY
+824 NSKTRKAIY
-833 SRLPNLGELERYK
+833 DRLPNLDELERYK
-846 EAKAAVANYNK
+846 EAKTAVANYNK
-857 LLSDDV
+857 LLADDV
-863 EEIKLSDNGDYHNVT
+863 EEVKPSDNGDYHNVT
-878 FDKGRIDPEQ
+878 LDKGRVDPE

>member
-1 MQSTALGTLFFPPIV
+1 
-16 VYTFAG
+16 
-22 DLPQVNA
+22 
-29 KPQKARLIRSTMD
+29 MD

-92 PVVWSTKIDGKKAGV
+92 PVVWSTKTEGKKVGV

-118 FTHAGLNKR
+118 FTHVGLNKR
-127 YTEQLG
+127 YTERLG

-180 GEARFDKPFYLRS
+180 GEARFDKPFYFRS

-211 KRFVEHF
+211 NRF
-218 SEQGAWNKDWLDEF
+218 SEYFAKQGEWNKDSLDKF
-232 RRAIEKYV
+232 RREIERYV

-263 KWLDDDNAPECLRKK
+263 KWLDDDNAPECLRKN
-278 IWKLFDIASDPEN
+278 IWKLFDIANDPEN

-320 GDSRCYKVDLRD
+320 GDSRCYKVDLED

-371 KTVKTHDGS
+371 KTVKTHDGA

-385 IKADKPCA
+385 VNADKPCA
-393 LFCCSDGVYDT
+393 FFCCSDGVYDT

-455 RNMIARSFYAHAIPG
+455 RNMIARSFYSHAIPG
-470 GIDERGAR
+470 GVDERGAR

-505 FSEKQGFPE
+505 FSENQGFPE
-514 IITALRG
+514 IITALRSR
-521 KKTVLDKVWGLF
+521 KTVLDKIWGLF
-533 SGESTKGNY
+533 GGESTKGDY
-542 CANILDSGDPEV
+542 CANMLDSGDPEV

-573 IDILTRNAMNNYT
+573 IEILTKNAMSNYT
-586 ATKGHCDADNKRLMY
+586 AIKDHRDADNKWLMY

-612 AISSVLGRHFKYL
+612 AISSVLSRHFKYL
-625 VNKAIDEYNDIFTD
+625 VKKAIDEYNDIFTD

-644 AELTDGLKRE
+644 AELTESLKSE
-654 LLTIK
+654 LLGMK
-659 EEFRQVVE
+659 EEFRRVVE

-681 VDNELQLVN
+681 VDKKLQWIQAK
-690 DEIAKTKAN
+690 IASTESETEW
-699 KNLDLLV
+699 DLIDARA
-706 PESKQEML
+706 KQEML
-714 MSLNARA
+714 ASLKNKA
-721 AELSDMKELRDRVQ
+721 AELLEMKDMRDRVQ
-735 HLASE
+735 QLAE
-740 LDRFIGQERFPFIAK
+740 KLNRFIEQEKFPFIAK
-755 QAEMFKNSGELEAS
+755 QAETLKNGGKLEAS
-769 VKEWLNGSNALYIEK
+769 VKEWLNGPNALYIEK

-789 SVIIDD
+789 SVIIND

-806 ADMREEGFS
+806 ADMCDEGFS

-824 NSKTRKEIY
+824 NSKTRKTIY
-833 SRLPNLGELERYK
+833 DRLPNLDELERYK

-857 LLSDDV
+857 LLADDV
-863 EEIKLSDNGDYHNVT
+863 EEVKPSDNGDYHNVT
-878 FDKGRIDPEQ
+878 LDKGRVDPE

>member
-1 MQSTALGTLFFPPIV
+1 
-16 VYTFAG
+16 
-22 DLPQVNA
+22 
-29 KPQKARLIRSTMD
+29 MD

-92 PVVWSTKIDGKKAGV
+92 PVVWSTKIEGKKVGV

-118 FTHAGLNKR
+118 FTHVGLNKR
-127 YTEQLG
+127 YTERLG

-142 DFLFNLYGA
+142 DFLLNLYGA

-180 GEARFDKPFYLRS
+180 GEARFDKPFYFRS

-211 KRFVEHF
+211 NKFAEYF
-218 SEQGAWNKDWLDEF
+218 AKQGEWNKDSLDKF
-232 RRAIEKYV
+232 RRVIERYV
-240 DGETDDDGNICY
+240 DGETDADGNICY

-263 KWLDDDNAPECLRKK
+263 KWLDDDNAPECLRKN
-278 IWKLFDIASDPEN
+278 IWKLFDIANDAEN
-291 MKGTYLPCT
+291 MRGTYLPCT

-320 GDSRCYKVDLRD
+320 GDSRCYKVDLED

-354 IQTFGFNH
+354 IQTFGLNH

-371 KTVKTHDGS
+371 KTVKTHDGA

-385 IKADKPCA
+385 VKVAKPCA
-393 LFCCSDGVYDT
+393 FFCCSDGVYDT

-416 QRKPASNIAEFELFR
+416 QRKPASDIAEFELFR

-455 RNMIARSFYAHAIPG
+455 RNMIARSFYSHAIPG
-470 GIDERGAR
+470 GVDERGAR

-505 FSEKQGFPE
+505 FSENQGFPE
-514 IITALRG
+514 IITALRSR
-521 KKTVLDKVWGLF
+521 KTVLDKIWGLF
-533 SGESTKGNY
+533 GGESTKGDY
-542 CANILDSGDPEV
+542 CANMLDSGDPEV

-573 IDILTRNAMNNYT
+573 IEILTKNAMSNYT
-586 ATKGHCDADNKRLMY
+586 SIKDHRDADNKWLMY

-612 AISSVLGRHFKYL
+612 AISSVLSRHFQYL
-625 VNKAIDEYNDIFTD
+625 VKKAIDEYNDIFTD

-644 AELTDGLKRE
+644 AELTESLKSE
-654 LLTIK
+654 LLGMK
-659 EEFRQVVE
+659 EEFRRIVE

-681 VDNELQLVN
+681 VDKKLQWIQAK
-690 DEIAKTKAN
+690 IASTESETEW
-699 KNLDLLV
+699 DLIDART
-706 PESKQEML
+706 KQEML
-714 MSLNARA
+714 ASLKNKA
-721 AELSDMKELRDRVQ
+721 AELLEMKDMRDRVQ
-735 HLASE
+735 RLAE
-740 LDRFIGQERFPFIAK
+740 KLNRFIEQEKFPFIAK
-755 QAEMFKNSGELEAS
+755 QAETLKNGGKLEAS
-769 VKEWLNGSNALYIEK
+769 VKEWLNGPNALYIEK

-789 SVIIDD
+789 SVIIND

-806 ADMREEGFS
+806 ADMCDEGFS

-824 NSKTRKEIY
+824 NSKTRKAIY
-833 SRLPNLGELERYK
+833 DRLPNLDELERYK

-863 EEIKLSDNGDYHNVT
+863 EEIKPSDNGDYHNVT
-878 FDKGRIDPEQ
+878 LDKGRVDPE

>member
-1 MQSTALGTLFFPPIV
+1 
-16 VYTFAG
+16 
-22 DLPQVNA
+22 
-29 KPQKARLIRSTMD
+29 MD

-92 PVVWSTKIDGKKAGV
+92 PVVWSTKIEGKKVGV

-118 FTHAGLNKR
+118 FTHVGLNKR
-127 YTEQLG
+127 YTERLG

-142 DFLFNLYGA
+142 DFLLNLYGA

-180 GEARFDKPFYLRS
+180 GEARFDKPFYFRS

-211 KRFVEHF
+211 NKFAEYF
-218 SEQGAWNKDWLDEF
+218 AKQGEWNKDSLDKF
-232 RRAIEKYV
+232 RRAIERYV
-240 DGETDDDGNICY
+240 DGETDADGNICY

-263 KWLDDDNAPECLRKK
+263 KWLDDDNAPECLRKN
-278 IWKLFDIASDPEN
+278 IWKLFDIANDPEN
-291 MKGTYLPCT
+291 MRGTYLPCT

-354 IQTFGFNH
+354 IQTFGLNH

-371 KTVKTHDGS
+371 KTVKTHDGA

-385 IKADKPCA
+385 VKVAKPCA
-393 LFCCSDGVYDT
+393 FFCCSDGVYDT

-455 RNMIARSFYAHAIPG
+455 RNMIARSFYSHAIPG
-470 GIDERGAR
+470 GVDERGAR

-505 FSEKQGFPE
+505 FSENQGFPE
-514 IITALRG
+514 IITALRSR
-521 KKTVLDKVWGLF
+521 KTVLDKIWGLF
-533 SGESTKGNY
+533 GGESTKGDY
-542 CANILDSGDPEV
+542 CANMLDSGDPEV

-573 IDILTRNAMNNYT
+573 IEILTKNAMSNY
-586 ATKGHCDADNKRLMY
+586 AAINGHRDADNKRLMY
-601 GIPNKAPKMAG
+601 GIPNKAQRIEG
-612 AISSVLGRHFKYL
+612 AISSVLSRHFKYL
-625 VNKAIDEYNDIFTD
+625 VKKAIDEYNDIFTD

-644 AELTDGLKRE
+644 AELTESLKSE
-654 LLTIK
+654 LLGMK
-659 EEFRQVVE
+659 EEFRRVVE

-681 VDNELQLVN
+681 VDKKLQW
-690 DEIAKTKAN
+690 IQAKIDSTESETEW
-699 KNLDLLV
+699 DLIDARA
-706 PESKQEML
+706 KQEML
-714 MSLNARA
+714 ASLKSKA
-721 AELSDMKELRDRVQ
+721 AELLEMRDMRDRVQ
-735 HLASE
+735 QLAE
-740 LDRFIGQERFPFIAK
+740 KLNRFIEQEKFPFIAK
-755 QAEMFKNSGELEAS
+755 QAETLKNGGELEAS
-769 VKEWLNGSNALYIEK
+769 VKEWLNGPNALYIEK

-789 SVIIDD
+789 SVIIND

-806 ADMREEGFS
+806 ADMCDEGFS

-824 NSKTRKEIY
+824 NSKTRKAIY
-833 SRLPNLGELERYK
+833 DRLPNLDELERYK

-857 LLSDDV
+857 LLADDV
-863 EEIKLSDNGDYHNVT
+863 EEVKPSDNGDYHNVT
-878 FDKGRIDPEQ
+878 LDKGRVDPE

>member
-1 MQSTALGTLFFPPIV
+1 
-16 VYTFAG
+16 
-22 DLPQVNA
+22 
-29 KPQKARLIRSTMD
+29 MD

-92 PVVWSTKIDGKKAGV
+92 PVVWSTKIEGKKVGV

-118 FTHAGLNKR
+118 FTHVGLNKR
-127 YTEQLG
+127 YTERLG

-142 DFLFNLYGA
+142 DFLLNLYGA

-180 GEARFDKPFYLRS
+180 GEARFDKPFYFRS

-211 KRFVEHF
+211 NKFAEYF
-218 SEQGAWNKDWLDEF
+218 AKQGAWNKDSLDKF
-232 RRAIEKYV
+232 RRAIERYV

-263 KWLDDDNAPECLRKK
+263 KWLDDDNAPECLRKN
-278 IWKLFDIASDPEN
+278 IWKLFDIANDPEN

-354 IQTFGFNH
+354 IQTFGLNH

-371 KTVKTHDGS
+371 KTVKTHDGA

-385 IKADKPCA
+385 VNADKPCA
-393 LFCCSDGVYDT
+393 FFCCSDGVYDT

-455 RNMIARSFYAHAIPG
+455 RNMIARSFYSHAIPG
-470 GIDERGAR
+470 GVDERGAR

-505 FSEKQGFPE
+505 FSENQGFPE
-514 IITALRG
+514 IITALRSR
-521 KKTVLDKVWGLF
+521 KTVLDKIWGLF
-533 SGESTKGNY
+533 GGESTKGDY
-542 CANILDSGDPEV
+542 CANMLDSGDPEV

-573 IDILTRNAMNNYT
+573 IEILTKNAMSNY
-586 ATKGHCDADNKRLMY
+586 AAMKAHRDADNKWLMY
-601 GIPNKAPKMAG
+601 GIPNKAQRMEG
-612 AISSVLGRHFKYL
+612 AISSVLSRHFKYL
-625 VNKAIDEYNDIFTD
+625 VKKAIDEYNDIFTD

-644 AELTDGLKRE
+644 AELTESLKSE
-654 LLTIK
+654 LLGMK
-659 EEFRQVVE
+659 EEFRRVVE

-681 VDNELQLVN
+681 VDKKLQWIQAK
-690 DEIAKTKAN
+690 IASTESETEW
-699 KNLDLLV
+699 DLIDARA
-706 PESKQEML
+706 KQEML
-714 MSLNARA
+714 ASLKSKA
-721 AELSDMKELRDRVQ
+721 AELLEMRDMRDRVQ
-735 HLASE
+735 QLAE
-740 LDRFIGQERFPFIAK
+740 KLNRFIEQEKFPFIAK
-755 QAEMFKNSGELEAS
+755 QAETLKNGGKLEAS
-769 VKEWLNGSNALYIEK
+769 VKEWLNGPNALYIEK

-789 SVIIDD
+789 SVIIND
-795 DTMLELCKLVP
+795 DTMLGLCKLVP
-806 ADMREEGFS
+806 ADMCDEGFS

-824 NSKTRKEIY
+824 NSKTRKAIY
-833 SRLPNLGELERYK
+833 DRLPNLDELERYK

-857 LLSDDV
+857 LLADDV
-863 EEIKLSDNGDYHNVT
+863 EEVKPSDNGDYHNVT
-878 FDKGRIDPEQ
+878 LDKGRVDPE

>member
-1 MQSTALGTLFFPPIV
+1 
-16 VYTFAG
+16 
-22 DLPQVNA
+22 
-29 KPQKARLIRSTMD
+29 MD

-92 PVVWSTKIDGKKAGV
+92 PVVWSTKIEGKKVGV

-118 FTHAGLNKR
+118 FTHVGLNKR
-127 YTEQLG
+127 YTERLG

-142 DFLFNLYGA
+142 DFLLNLYGA

-180 GEARFDKPFYLRS
+180 GEARFDKPFYFRS

-211 KRFVEHF
+211 NKFAEYF
-218 SEQGAWNKDWLDEF
+218 AKQGEWNKDSLDKF
-232 RRAIEKYV
+232 RRVIERYV
-240 DGETDDDGNICY
+240 DGETDADGNICY

-263 KWLDDDNAPECLRKK
+263 KWLDDDNAPECLRKN
-278 IWKLFDIASDPEN
+278 IWKLFDIANDPEN

-332 GVKQISVDDVSDNV
+332 GVKQITVDDVSDNV

-354 IQTFGFNH
+354 IQTFGLNH

-371 KTVKTHDGS
+371 KTVKTHDGA

-385 IKADKPCA
+385 VKVAKPCA
-393 LFCCSDGVYDT
+393 FFCCSDGVYDT

-455 RNMIARSFYAHAIPG
+455 RNMIARSFYSHAIPG
-470 GIDERGAR
+470 GVDERGAR

-505 FSEKQGFPE
+505 FSENQGFPE
-514 IITALRG
+514 IITALRSR
-521 KKTVLDKVWGLF
+521 KTVLDKIWGLF
-533 SGESTKGNY
+533 GGESTKGDY
-542 CANILDSGDPEV
+542 CANMLDSGDPEV

-573 IDILTRNAMNNYT
+573 IEILTKNVMSNYT
-586 ATKGHCDADNKRLMY
+586 AIKDHRDADNKWLMY

-612 AISSVLGRHFKYL
+612 AISSVLSRHFKYL
-625 VNKAIDEYNDIFTD
+625 VKKAIDEYNDIFTD

-644 AELTDGLKRE
+644 AELTESLKSE
-654 LLTIK
+654 LLGMK
-659 EEFRQVVE
+659 EEFRKVVE

-681 VDNELQLVN
+681 VDKKLQWIQAK
-690 DEIAKTKAN
+690 IASTESETEW
-699 KNLDLLV
+699 DLIDARA
-706 PESKQEML
+706 KQEML
-714 MSLNARA
+714 ASLKNKA
-721 AELSDMKELRDRVQ
+721 AELLEMKDMRDRVQ
-735 HLASE
+735 QLAE
-740 LDRFIGQERFPFIAK
+740 KLNRFIEQEKFPFIAK
-755 QAEMFKNSGELEAS
+755 QAETLKNGGKLEAS
-769 VKEWLNGSNALYIEK
+769 VKEWLNGPNALYIEK

-789 SVIIDD
+789 SVIIND

-806 ADMREEGFS
+806 ADMCDEGFS

-824 NSKTRKEIY
+824 NSKTRKAIY
-833 SRLPNLGELERYK
+833 DRLPNLDELERYK

-857 LLSDDV
+857 LLADDV
-863 EEIKLSDNGDYHNVT
+863 EEVKPSDNGDYHNVT
-878 FDKGRIDPEQ
+878 LDKGRVDPE

>member
-1 MQSTALGTLFFPPIV
+1 
-16 VYTFAG
+16 
-22 DLPQVNA
+22 
-29 KPQKARLIRSTMD
+29 MD

-92 PVVWSTKIDGKKAGV
+92 PVVWSTKIEGKKVGV

-118 FTHAGLNKR
+118 FTHVGLNKR
-127 YTEQLG
+127 YTERLG

-142 DFLFNLYGA
+142 DFLLNLYGA

-180 GEARFDKPFYLRS
+180 GEARFDKPFYFRS

-211 KRFVEHF
+211 NKFAEYF
-218 SEQGAWNKDWLDEF
+218 AKQGEWNKDSLDKF
-232 RRAIEKYV
+232 RRAIERYV
-240 DGETDDDGNICY
+240 DGETDANGNICY

-263 KWLDDDNAPECLRKK
+263 KWLDDDNAPECLRKN
-278 IWKLFDIASDPEN
+278 IWKLFDIANDPEN

-320 GDSRCYKVDLRD
+320 GDSRCYKVDLED
-332 GVKQISVDDVSDNV
+332 GIKQISVDDVSDNV

-354 IQTFGFNH
+354 IQTFGLNH

-371 KTVKTHDGS
+371 KTVKTHDGA

-385 IKADKPCA
+385 VKVAKPCA
-393 LFCCSDGVYDT
+393 FFCCSDGVYDT

-455 RNMIARSFYAHAIPG
+455 RNMIARSFYSHAIPG
-470 GIDERGAR
+470 GVDERGAR

-505 FSEKQGFPE
+505 FSENQGFPE
-514 IITALRG
+514 IITALRSR
-521 KKTVLDKVWGLF
+521 KTVLDKIWGLF
-533 SGESTKGNY
+533 GGESTKGNY
-542 CANILDSGDPEV
+542 CANMLDSGDPEV

-573 IDILTRNAMNNYT
+573 IEILTKNAMSNY
-586 ATKGHCDADNKRLMY
+586 AAMKAHRDADNKWLMY
-601 GIPNKAPKMAG
+601 GIPNKAQRMEG

-625 VNKAIDEYNDIFTD
+625 VKKAIDEYNDIFTD

-644 AELTDGLKRE
+644 AELTESLKSE
-654 LLTIK
+654 LFGMK

-681 VDNELQLVN
+681 VDKKLQWIQAK
-690 DEIAKTKAN
+690 IASTESETEW
-699 KNLDLLV
+699 DLIDARA
-706 PESKQEML
+706 KQEML
-714 MSLNARA
+714 ASLKSKA
-721 AELSDMKELRDRVQ
+721 AELLEMRDMRDRVQ
-735 HLASE
+735 QLAE
-740 LDRFIGQERFPFIAK
+740 KLNRFIEQEKFPFIAK
-755 QAEMFKNSGELEAS
+755 QAETLKNGGKLEAS
-769 VKEWLNGSNALYIEK
+769 VKEWLNGPNALYIEK

-789 SVIIDD
+789 SVIIND

-806 ADMREEGFS
+806 ADMCDEGFS

-824 NSKTRKEIY
+824 NSKTRKAIY
-833 SRLPNLGELERYK
+833 DRLPNLDELERYK

-857 LLSDDV
+857 LLADDV
-863 EEIKLSDNGDYHNVT
+863 EEVKPSDNGDYHNVT
-878 FDKGRIDPEQ
+878 LDKGRVDPE

>member
-1 MQSTALGTLFFPPIV
+1 
-16 VYTFAG
+16 
-22 DLPQVNA
+22 
-29 KPQKARLIRSTMD
+29 MD

-92 PVVWSTKIDGKKAGV
+92 PVVWSTKIEGKKVDV

-118 FTHAGLNKR
+118 FTHVGLNKR
-127 YTEQLG
+127 YTERLG

-151 DFFKDKE
+151 DFFEDKE

-180 GEARFDKPFYLRS
+180 GEARFDKPFYFRS

-211 KRFVEHF
+211 NRFAEYF
-218 SEQGAWNKDWLDEF
+218 AKQGEWNKDSLDKF
-232 RRAIEKYV
+232 RREIERYV

-263 KWLDDDNAPECLRKK
+263 KWLDDDNAPECLRKN
-278 IWKLFDIASDPEN
+278 IWKLFDIANDPEN

-371 KTVKTHDGS
+371 KTVKTHDGA

-385 IKADKPCA
+385 VNADKPCA
-393 LFCCSDGVYDT
+393 FFCCSDGVYDT

-455 RNMIARSFYAHAIPG
+455 RNMIARSFYSHAIPG
-470 GIDERGAR
+470 GVDERGAR

-505 FSEKQGFPE
+505 FSENQGFPE
-514 IITALRG
+514 IITALRSR
-521 KKTVLDKVWGLF
+521 KTVLDKIWGLF
-533 SGESTKGNY
+533 GGESTKGDY
-542 CANILDSGDPEV
+542 CANMLDSGDPEV

-573 IDILTRNAMNNYT
+573 IEILTRNAIENYT
-586 ATKGHCDADNKRLMY
+586 AIKDHRDADNKWLMY

-612 AISSVLGRHFKYL
+612 AISSVLSRHFKYL
-625 VNKAIDEYNDIFTD
+625 VKKAIDEYNDIFTD

-644 AELTDGLKRE
+644 AELTESLKSE
-654 LLTIK
+654 LLGMK
-659 EEFRQVVE
+659 EEFRRVVE

-681 VDNELQLVN
+681 VDKKLQWIQAK
-690 DEIAKTKAN
+690 IAATESETEW
-699 KNLDLLV
+699 DLIDART
-706 PESKQEML
+706 KQEML
-714 MSLNARA
+714 ASLKNKA
-721 AELSDMKELRDRVQ
+721 AELLEMKDMRDRVQ
-735 HLASE
+735 QLAE
-740 LDRFIGQERFPFIAK
+740 KLNRFIEQEKFPFIAK
-755 QAEMFKNSGELEAS
+755 QAETLKNGGKLEAS
-769 VKEWLNGSNALYIEK
+769 VKEWLNGPNALYIEK

-789 SVIIDD
+789 SVIIND

-806 ADMREEGFS
+806 ADMCDEGFS

-824 NSKTRKEIY
+824 NSKTRKAIY
-833 SRLPNLGELERYK
+833 DRLPNLDELERYK

-857 LLSDDV
+857 LLADDV
-863 EEIKLSDNGDYHNVT
+863 EEVKPSDNGDYHNVT
-878 FDKGRIDPEQ
+878 LDKGRVDPE

>member
-1 MQSTALGTLFFPPIV
+1 
-16 VYTFAG
+16 
-22 DLPQVNA
+22 
-29 KPQKARLIRSTMD
+29 
-42 ENKALFLM
+42 M

-92 PVVWSTKIDGKKAGV
+92 PVVWSTKIEGKKAGV

-118 FTHAGLNKR
+118 FTHVGLNKR
-127 YTEQLG
+127 YTERLG

-142 DFLFNLYGA
+142 DFLLNLYGA

-180 GEARFDKPFYLRS
+180 GEARFDKPFYFRS

-211 KRFVEHF
+211 NKFAEYF
-218 SEQGAWNKDWLDEF
+218 AKQGEWNKDSLDKF
-232 RRAIEKYV
+232 RRAIERYV
-240 DGETDDDGNICY
+240 DGETDADGNICY
-252 NGEVMTAENCH
+252 KGEVMTAENCH
-263 KWLDDDNAPECLRKK
+263 KWLDDDNAPECLRKN
-278 IWKLFDIASDPEN
+278 IWKLFDIANDPEN
-291 MKGTYLPCT
+291 MRGTYLPCT

-320 GDSRCYKVDLRD
+320 GDSRCYKVDLED

-354 IQTFGFNH
+354 IQTFGLNH

-371 KTVKTHDGS
+371 KTVKTHDGA

-385 IKADKPCA
+385 VKVAKPCA
-393 LFCCSDGVYDT
+393 FFCCSDGVYDT

-455 RNMIARSFYAHAIPG
+455 RNMIARSFYSHAIPG
-470 GIDERGAR
+470 GVDERGAR

-505 FSEKQGFPE
+505 FSENQGFPE
-514 IITALRG
+514 IITALRSR
-521 KKTVLDKVWGLF
+521 KTVLDKIWGLF
-533 SGESTKGNY
+533 GGESTKGNY
-542 CANILDSGDPEV
+542 CANMLDSGDPEV

-573 IDILTRNAMNNYT
+573 IEILTKNAMSNYT
-586 ATKGHCDADNKRLMY
+586 AIKDHRDADNKWLMY

-625 VNKAIDEYNDIFTD
+625 VKKAIDEYNDIFTD

-644 AELTDGLKRE
+644 AELTESLKSE
-654 LLTIK
+654 LLGMK
-659 EEFRQVVE
+659 EEFRRVVE

-681 VDNELQLVN
+681 VDKKLQWIQAK
-690 DEIAKTKAN
+690 IASTESETEW
-699 KNLDLLV
+699 DLIDARA
-706 PESKQEML
+706 KQEML
-714 MSLNARA
+714 ASLKNKA
-721 AELSDMKELRDRVQ
+721 AELLEMKDMRDRVQ
-735 HLASE
+735 QLAE
-740 LDRFIGQERFPFIAK
+740 KLNRFIEQEKFPFIAK
-755 QAEMFKNSGELEAS
+755 QAETLKNGGELEAS
-769 VKEWLNGSNALYIEK
+769 VKEWLNGPNALYIEK

-789 SVIIDD
+789 SVIIND

-806 ADMREEGFS
+806 ADMCDEGFS

-824 NSKTRKEIY
+824 NSKARKAIY
-833 SRLPNLGELERYK
+833 DRLPNLDELERYK

-857 LLSDDV
+857 LLADDV
-863 EEIKLSDNGDYHNVT
+863 EEVKPSDNGDYHNVT
-878 FDKGRIDPEQ
+878 LDKGRVDPE

>member
-1 MQSTALGTLFFPPIV
+1 
-16 VYTFAG
+16 
-22 DLPQVNA
+22 
-29 KPQKARLIRSTMD
+29 MD

-92 PVVWSTKIDGKKAGV
+92 PVVWSTKIEGKKVGV

-118 FTHAGLNKR
+118 FTHVGLNKR
-127 YTEQLG
+127 YTERLG

-151 DFFKDKE
+151 DFFEDKE

-180 GEARFDKPFYLRS
+180 GEARFDKPFYFRS

-211 KRFVEHF
+211 NRFAEYF
-218 SEQGAWNKDWLDEF
+218 AKQGEWNKDSLDKF
-232 RRAIEKYV
+232 RREIERYV
-240 DGETDDDGNICY
+240 DGETDEDGNICY

-263 KWLDDDNAPECLRKK
+263 KWLDDDNAPECLRKN
-278 IWKLFDIASDPEN
+278 IWKLFDIANDPEN
-291 MKGTYLPCT
+291 MRGTYLPCT

-354 IQTFGFNH
+354 IQTFGLNH

-371 KTVKTHDGS
+371 KTVKTHDGA

-385 IKADKPCA
+385 VNADKPCA
-393 LFCCSDGVYDT
+393 FFCCSDGVYDT

-455 RNMIARSFYAHAIPG
+455 RNMIARSFYSHAIPCG
-470 GIDERGAR
+470 VDERGAR

-505 FSEKQGFPE
+505 FSENQGFPE
-514 IITALRG
+514 IITALRSR
-521 KKTVLDKVWGLF
+521 KTVLDKIWGLF
-533 SGESTKGNY
+533 GGESTKGDY

-573 IDILTRNAMNNYT
+573 IEILTRNAIENYT
-586 ATKGHCDADNKRLMY
+586 AIKDHRDADNKWLMY

-612 AISSVLGRHFKYL
+612 AISSVLSRHFKYL
-625 VNKAIDEYNDIFTD
+625 VKKAIDEYNDIFTD

-644 AELTDGLKRE
+644 AELTESLKSE
-654 LLTIK
+654 LLGMK
-659 EEFRQVVE
+659 EEFRRVVE

-681 VDNELQLVN
+681 VDKKLQWIQAK
-690 DEIAKTKAN
+690 IAATESETEW
-699 KNLDLLV
+699 DLIDART
-706 PESKQEML
+706 KQEML
-714 MSLNARA
+714 ASLKNKA
-721 AELSDMKELRDRVQ
+721 AELLEMKDMRDRVQ
-735 HLASE
+735 QLAE
-740 LDRFIGQERFPFIAK
+740 KLNRFIEQEKFHFIQK
-755 QAEMFKNSGELEAS
+755 QAENALKNDGKLDPSVEKWLEGE
-769 VKEWLNGSNALYIEK
+769 NALYIENPN
-784 TGIWE
+784 ICE
-789 SVIIDD
+789 SVIIND
-795 DTMLELCKLVP
+795 DTMLALCNLVP
-806 ADMREEGFS
+806 ADMCDEGFS

-824 NSKTRKEIY
+824 NSRTRKAIY
-833 SRLPNLGELERYK
+833 DRLPNLDELERYK

-857 LLSDDV
+857 LLADDV
-863 EEIKLSDNGDYHNVT
+863 EEVKPSDNGDYHNVT
-878 FDKGRIDPEQ
+878 LDKGRVDPE

>member
-1 MQSTALGTLFFPPIV
+1 
-16 VYTFAG
+16 
-22 DLPQVNA
+22 
-29 KPQKARLIRSTMD
+29 MD

-92 PVVWSTKIDGKKAGV
+92 PVVWSTKIEGKKVGV

-118 FTHAGLNKR
+118 FTHVGLNKR
-127 YTEQLG
+127 YTERLG

-142 DFLFNLYGA
+142 DFLLNLYGA

-180 GEARFDKPFYLRS
+180 GEARFDKPFYFRS

-211 KRFVEHF
+211 NKFAEYF
-218 SEQGAWNKDWLDEF
+218 AKQGAWNKDSLDKF
-232 RRAIEKYV
+232 RRAIERYV

-263 KWLDDDNAPECLRKK
+263 KWLDDDNAPECLRKN
-278 IWKLFDIASDPEN
+278 IWKLFDIANDPEN

-354 IQTFGFNH
+354 IQTFGLNH

-371 KTVKTHDGS
+371 KTVKTHDGA

-385 IKADKPCA
+385 VNADKPCA
-393 LFCCSDGVYDT
+393 FFCCSDGVYDT

-455 RNMIARSFYAHAIPG
+455 RNMIARSFYSHAIPG
-470 GIDERGAR
+470 GVDERGAR

-505 FSEKQGFPE
+505 FSENQGFPE
-514 IITALRG
+514 IITALRSR
-521 KKTVLDKVWGLF
+521 KTVLDKIWGLF
-533 SGESTKGNY
+533 GGESTKGDY
-542 CANILDSGDPEV
+542 CANMLDSGDPEV

-573 IDILTRNAMNNYT
+573 IEILTKNAMSNYT
-586 ATKGHCDADNKRLMY
+586 AIKDHRDADNKWLMY

-612 AISSVLGRHFKYL
+612 AISSVLSRHFKYL
-625 VNKAIDEYNDIFTD
+625 VKKAIDEYNDIFTD

-644 AELTDGLKRE
+644 AELTESLKSE
-654 LLTIK
+654 LLGMK
-659 EEFRQVVE
+659 EEFRRVVE
-667 KFGGIDL
+667 KFGGIDQ

-681 VDNELQLVN
+681 VDKKLQWIQAK
-690 DEIAKTKAN
+690 IASTESETEW
-699 KNLDLLV
+699 DLIDARA
-706 PESKQEML
+706 KQEIL
-714 MSLNARA
+714 ASLKNKA
-721 AELSDMKELRDRVQ
+721 AELLEMKDMRDRVHQ
-735 HLASE
+735 LAE
-740 LDRFIGQERFPFIAK
+740 KLNRFIEQEKFPFIAK
-755 QAEMFKNSGELEAS
+755 QAETLKNGGKLEAS
-769 VKEWLNGSNALYIEK
+769 VKEWLNGPNALYIEK

-789 SVIIDD
+789 SVIIND

-806 ADMREEGFS
+806 ADMCDEGFS

-824 NSKTRKEIY
+824 NSKTRKAIY
-833 SRLPNLGELERYK
+833 DRLPNLDELERYK

-857 LLSDDV
+857 LLADDV
-863 EEIKLSDNGDYHNVT
+863 EEVKPSDNGDYHNVT
-878 FDKGRIDPEQ
+878 LDKGRVDPE

>member
-1 MQSTALGTLFFPPIV
+1 
-16 VYTFAG
+16 
-22 DLPQVNA
+22 
-29 KPQKARLIRSTMD
+29 MD

-92 PVVWSTKIDGKKAGV
+92 PVVWSTKIEGKKVGV

-118 FTHAGLNKR
+118 FTHVGLNKR
-127 YTEQLG
+127 YTERLG

-151 DFFKDKE
+151 DFFEDKE

-180 GEARFDKPFYLRS
+180 GEARFDKPFYFRS

-211 KRFVEHF
+211 NKFAEYF
-218 SEQGAWNKDWLDEF
+218 AKQGEWNKDSLDKF
-232 RRAIEKYV
+232 RREIERYV

-263 KWLDDDNAPECLRKK
+263 KWLDDDNAPECLRKN
-278 IWKLFDIASDPEN
+278 IWKLFDIANDPEN

-371 KTVKTHDGS
+371 KTVKTHDGA

-385 IKADKPCA
+385 VNADKPCA
-393 LFCCSDGVYDT
+393 FFCCSDGVYDT

-455 RNMIARSFYAHAIPG
+455 RNMIARSFYSHAIPG
-470 GIDERGAR
+470 GVDERGAR

-498 ATFGIQF
+498 ATLGIQF
-505 FSEKQGFPE
+505 FSENQGFPE
-514 IITALRG
+514 IITALRSR
-521 KKTVLDKVWGLF
+521 KTVLDKIWGLF
-533 SGESTKGNY
+533 GGESTKGDY
-542 CANILDSGDPEV
+542 CANMLDSGDPEV

-573 IDILTRNAMNNYT
+573 IEILTKNAMSNYT
-586 ATKGHCDADNKRLMY
+586 AIKDHRDADNKWLMY

-612 AISSVLGRHFKYL
+612 AISSVLSRHFKYL
-625 VNKAIDEYNDIFTD
+625 VKKAIDEYNDIFTD

-644 AELTDGLKRE
+644 AELTESLKSE
-654 LLTIK
+654 LLGMK
-659 EEFRQVVE
+659 EEFRRVVE

-681 VDNELQLVN
+681 VDKKLQWIQAK
-690 DEIAKTKAN
+690 IAATESETEW
-699 KNLDLLV
+699 DLIGAGA
-706 PESKQEML
+706 KQEML
-714 MSLNARA
+714 ALLKSKAS
-721 AELSDMKELRDRVQ
+721 ELGEMKDMRDRVQ
-735 HLASE
+735 QLAEE
-740 LDRFIGQERFPFIAK
+740 LNRFIEQEKFPFIAK
-755 QAEMFKNSGELEAS
+755 QAETLKNGGKLEAS
-769 VKEWLNGSNALYIEK
+769 VKEWLNGPNALYIEK

-789 SVIIDD
+789 SVIIND

-806 ADMREEGFS
+806 ADMCDEGFS

-824 NSKTRKEIY
+824 NSKTRKAIY
-833 SRLPNLGELERYK
+833 DRLPNLDELERYK

-857 LLSDDV
+857 LLADDV
-863 EEIKLSDNGDYHNVT
+863 EEVKPSDNGDYHNVT
-878 FDKGRIDPEQ
+878 LDKGRVDPE

>member
-1 MQSTALGTLFFPPIV
+1 
-16 VYTFAG
+16 
-22 DLPQVNA
+22 
-29 KPQKARLIRSTMD
+29 MD

-92 PVVWSTKIDGKKAGV
+92 PVVWSTKIEGKKVGV

-118 FTHAGLNKR
+118 FTHVGLNKR
-127 YTEQLG
+127 YTERLG

-142 DFLFNLYGA
+142 DFLLNLYGA

-180 GEARFDKPFYLRS
+180 GEARFDKPFYFRS

-211 KRFVEHF
+211 NKFAEYF
-218 SEQGAWNKDWLDEF
+218 AKQGAWNKDSLDKF
-232 RRAIEKYV
+232 RRAIERYV
-240 DGETDDDGNICY
+240 DGETDADGNICY

-263 KWLDDDNAPECLRKK
+263 KWLDDDNAPECLRKN
-278 IWKLFDIASDPEN
+278 IWKLFDIANDPEN

-320 GDSRCYKVDLRD
+320 GDSRCYKVDLED

-354 IQTFGFNH
+354 IQTFGLNH

-371 KTVKTHDGS
+371 KTVKTHDGA

-385 IKADKPCA
+385 VKVDKPCA
-393 LFCCSDGVYDT
+393 FFCCSDGVYDT

-455 RNMIARSFYAHAIPG
+455 RNMIARSFYSHVIPG
-470 GIDERGAR
+470 GVDERGAR

-505 FSEKQGFPE
+505 FSENQGFPE
-514 IITALRG
+514 IITALRSR
-521 KKTVLDKVWGLF
+521 KTVLDKIWGLF
-533 SGESTKGNY
+533 GGESTKGNY
-542 CANILDSGDPEV
+542 CANMLDSGDPEV

-573 IDILTRNAMNNYT
+573 IEILTKNAMSNYT
-586 ATKGHCDADNKRLMY
+586 AIKDHRDADNKWLMY

-625 VNKAIDEYNDIFTD
+625 VKKAIDEYNDIFTD

-644 AELTDGLKRE
+644 AELTESLKSE
-654 LLTIK
+654 LLGMK
-659 EEFRQVVE
+659 EEFRRVVE

-681 VDNELQLVN
+681 VDKKLQW
-690 DEIAKTKAN
+690 IQAKIDSTESETEW
-699 KNLDLLV
+699 DLIDARA
-706 PESKQEML
+706 KQEML
-714 MSLNARA
+714 ASLKNKA
-721 AELSDMKELRDRVQ
+721 AELLEMRDMRDRVQ
-735 HLASE
+735 QLAE
-740 LDRFIGQERFPFIAK
+740 KLNRFIEQEKFPFIAK
-755 QAEMFKNSGELEAS
+755 QAETLKNGGKLEAS
-769 VKEWLNGSNALYIEK
+769 VKEWLNGPNALYIEK

-789 SVIIDD
+789 SVIIND

-806 ADMREEGFS
+806 ADMCDEGFS

-824 NSKTRKEIY
+824 NSKTRKAIY
-833 SRLPNLGELERYK
+833 DRLPNLDELERYK

-857 LLSDDV
+857 LLADDV
-863 EEIKLSDNGDYHNVT
+863 EEVKPSDNGDYHNVT
-878 FDKGRIDPEQ
+878 LDKGRVDPE

>member
-1 MQSTALGTLFFPPIV
+1 
-16 VYTFAG
+16 
-22 DLPQVNA
+22 
-29 KPQKARLIRSTMD
+29 MD

-92 PVVWSTKIDGKKAGV
+92 PVVWSTKIEGKKVGV

-118 FTHAGLNKR
+118 FTHIGLNKR
-127 YTEQLG
+127 YTERLG

-142 DFLFNLYGA
+142 DFLLNLYGA

-180 GEARFDKPFYLRS
+180 GEARFDKPFYFRS

-211 KRFVEHF
+211 NKFAEYF
-218 SEQGAWNKDWLDEF
+218 AKQGAWNKDSLDKF
-232 RRAIEKYV
+232 RRAIERYV

-263 KWLDDDNAPECLRKK
+263 KWLDDDNAPECLRKN
-278 IWKLFDIASDPEN
+278 IWKLFDIANDPEN
-291 MKGTYLPCT
+291 MRGTYLPCT

-306 VENEHNVDAAALYL
+306 VESEHNVDAAALYL

-354 IQTFGFNH
+354 IQTFGLNH

-371 KTVKTHDGS
+371 KTVKTHDGA

-385 IKADKPCA
+385 VKVAKPCA
-393 LFCCSDGVYDT
+393 FFCCSDGVYDT

-455 RNMIARSFYAHAIPG
+455 RNMIARSFYSHAIPG
-470 GIDERGAR
+470 GVDERGAR

-505 FSEKQGFPE
+505 FSENQGFPE
-514 IITALRG
+514 IITALRSR
-521 KKTVLDKVWGLF
+521 KTVLDKIWGLF
-533 SGESTKGNY
+533 GGESTKGNY
-542 CANILDSGDPEV
+542 CANMLDSGDPEV

-573 IDILTRNAMNNYT
+573 IEILTKNAMSNYT
-586 ATKGHCDADNKRLMY
+586 AIKDHRDADNKWLMY

-625 VNKAIDEYNDIFTD
+625 VKKAIDEYNDIFTD

-644 AELTDGLKRE
+644 AELTESLKSE
-654 LLTIK
+654 LLGMK
-659 EEFRQVVE
+659 EEFRRVVE

-681 VDNELQLVN
+681 VDKKLQW
-690 DEIAKTKAN
+690 IQAKIDSTESETEW
-699 KNLDLLV
+699 DLIDARA
-706 PESKQEML
+706 KQEIL
-714 MSLNARA
+714 ASLKSKA
-721 AELSDMKELRDRVQ
+721 AELLEMKDMRDRVQ
-735 HLASE
+735 QLAE
-740 LDRFIGQERFPFIAK
+740 KLNRFIEQEKFPFIAK
-755 QAEMFKNSGELEAS
+755 QAETLKNGGKLEAS
-769 VKEWLNGSNALYIEK
+769 VKEWLNGPNALYIEK

-789 SVIIDD
+789 SVIIND

-806 ADMREEGFS
+806 ADMCDEGFS

-824 NSKTRKEIY
+824 NSKTRKAIY
-833 SRLPNLGELERYK
+833 DRLPNLDELERYK

-857 LLSDDV
+857 LLADDL
-863 EEIKLSDNGDYHNVT
+863 EEVKPSDNGDYHNVT
-878 FDKGRIDPEQ
+878 LDKGRVDPE

>member
-1 MQSTALGTLFFPPIV
+1 
-16 VYTFAG
+16 
-22 DLPQVNA
+22 
-29 KPQKARLIRSTMD
+29 MD

-92 PVVWSTKIDGKKAGV
+92 PVVWSTKIEGKKVGV

-118 FTHAGLNKR
+118 FTHVGLNKR
-127 YTEQLG
+127 YTERLG

-142 DFLFNLYGA
+142 DFLLNLYGA

-180 GEARFDKPFYLRS
+180 GEARFDKPFYFRS

-199 RILCVGV
+199 HILCVGV

-211 KRFVEHF
+211 NKFAEYF
-218 SEQGAWNKDWLDEF
+218 AKQGEWNKDSLDKF
-232 RRAIEKYV
+232 RRVIERYV
-240 DGETDDDGNICY
+240 DGETDADGNICY

-263 KWLDDDNAPECLRKK
+263 KWLDDDNAPECLRKN
-278 IWKLFDIASDPEN
+278 IWKLFDIANDPEN
-291 MKGTYLPCT
+291 MRGTYLPCT

-320 GDSRCYKVDLRD
+320 GDSRCYKVDLED

-354 IQTFGFNH
+354 IQTFGLNH

-371 KTVKTHDGS
+371 KTVKTHDGA

-385 IKADKPCA
+385 VKVAKPCA
-393 LFCCSDGVYDT
+393 FFCCSDGVYDT

-455 RNMIARSFYAHAIPG
+455 RNMIARSFYSHAIPG
-470 GIDERGAR
+470 GVDERGAR

-505 FSEKQGFPE
+505 FSENQGFPE
-514 IITALRG
+514 IITALRSR
-521 KKTVLDKVWGLF
+521 KTVLDKIWGLF
-533 SGESTKGNY
+533 GGESTKGNY
-542 CANILDSGDPEV
+542 CANMLDSGDPEV

-573 IDILTRNAMNNYT
+573 IEILTKNAMSNY
-586 ATKGHCDADNKRLMY
+586 AAINGHRDADNKRLMY
-601 GIPNKAPKMAG
+601 GIPNKAQRIEG
-612 AISSVLGRHFKYL
+612 AISSVLSRHFKYL
-625 VNKAIDEYNDIFTD
+625 VKKAIDEYNDIFTD

-644 AELTDGLKRE
+644 AELTESLKSE
-654 LLTIK
+654 LLGMK
-659 EEFRQVVE
+659 EEFRRVVE

-681 VDNELQLVN
+681 VDKKLQW
-690 DEIAKTKAN
+690 IQAKIDSTESETEW
-699 KNLDLLV
+699 DLIDARA
-706 PESKQEML
+706 KQEML
-714 MSLNARA
+714 ASLKSKA
-721 AELSDMKELRDRVQ
+721 AELLEMKDMRDRVQ
-735 HLASE
+735 QLAE
-740 LDRFIGQERFPFIAK
+740 KLNRFIEQEKFPFIAK
-755 QAEMFKNSGELEAS
+755 QAETLKNGGELEAS
-769 VKEWLNGSNALYIEK
+769 VKEWLNGPNALYIEK

-789 SVIIDD
+789 SVIIND

-806 ADMREEGFS
+806 ADMCDEGFS

-824 NSKTRKEIY
+824 NSKTRKAIY
-833 SRLPNLGELERYK
+833 DRLPNLDELERYK

-857 LLSDDV
+857 LLADDV
-863 EEIKLSDNGDYHNVT
+863 EEVKPSDNGDYHNVT
-878 FDKGRIDPEQ
+878 LDKGRVDPE

>member
-1 MQSTALGTLFFPPIV
+1 
-16 VYTFAG
+16 
-22 DLPQVNA
+22 
-29 KPQKARLIRSTMD
+29 MD
-42 ENKALFLM
+42 ENKALFLV

-92 PVVWSTKIDGKKAGV
+92 PVVWSTKIEGKKVGV

-118 FTHAGLNKR
+118 FTHVGLNKR
-127 YTEQLG
+127 YTERLG

-142 DFLFNLYGA
+142 DFLLNLYGA

-180 GEARFDKPFYLRS
+180 GEARFDKPFYFRS

-211 KRFVEHF
+211 NKFAEYF
-218 SEQGAWNKDWLDEF
+218 AKQGTWNEDLLDKF
-232 RRAIEKYV
+232 RMAIERYV
-240 DGETDDDGNICY
+240 DGETDADGNICY

-263 KWLDDDNAPECLRKK
+263 KWLDDDNAPECLRKN
-278 IWKLFDIASDPEN
+278 IWKLFDIANDPEN
-291 MKGTYLPCT
+291 MRGTYLPCT

-320 GDSRCYKVDLRD
+320 GDSRCYKVDLED

-354 IQTFGFNH
+354 IQTFGLNH

-371 KTVKTHDGS
+371 KTVKTHDGA

-385 IKADKPCA
+385 VKVAKPCA
-393 LFCCSDGVYDT
+393 FFCCSDGVYDT

-455 RNMIARSFYAHAIPG
+455 RNMIARSFYSHAIPG
-470 GIDERGAR
+470 GVDERGAR

-505 FSEKQGFPE
+505 FSENQGFPE
-514 IITALRG
+514 IITALRSR
-521 KKTVLDKVWGLF
+521 KTVLDKIWGLF
-533 SGESTKGNY
+533 GGESTKGNY
-542 CANILDSGDPEV
+542 CANMLDSGDPEV

-573 IDILTRNAMNNYT
+573 IEILTKNAMSNYT
-586 ATKGHCDADNKRLMY
+586 AIKDHRDADNKWLMY

-612 AISSVLGRHFKYL
+612 AISSVLSRHFKYL
-625 VNKAIDEYNDIFTD
+625 VKKAIDEYNDIFTD

-644 AELTDGLKRE
+644 AELTESLKSE
-654 LLTIK
+654 LLGMK
-659 EEFRQVVE
+659 EEFRRVVE

-681 VDNELQLVN
+681 VDKKLQW
-690 DEIAKTKAN
+690 IQAKIDSTESETEW
-699 KNLDLLV
+699 DLIDARA
-706 PESKQEML
+706 KQEML
-714 MSLNARA
+714 ASLKNKA
-721 AELSDMKELRDRVQ
+721 AELLEMKDMRDRVQ
-735 HLASE
+735 QLAE
-740 LDRFIGQERFPFIAK
+740 KLNRFIEQEKFPFIAK
-755 QAEMFKNSGELEAS
+755 QAETLKNGGELEAS
-769 VKEWLNGSNALYIEK
+769 VKEWLNGPNALYIEK

-789 SVIIDD
+789 SVIIND

-806 ADMREEGFS
+806 ADMCDEGFS

-824 NSKTRKEIY
+824 NSKARKAIY
-833 SRLPNLGELERYK
+833 DRLPNLDELERYK

-857 LLSDDV
+857 LLADDV
-863 EEIKLSDNGDYHNVT
+863 EEVKPSDNGDYHNVT
-878 FDKGRIDPEQ
+878 LDKGRVDPE

>member
-1 MQSTALGTLFFPPIV
+1 
-16 VYTFAG
+16 
-22 DLPQVNA
+22 
-29 KPQKARLIRSTMD
+29 
-42 ENKALFLM
+42 M

-92 PVVWSTKIDGKKAGV
+92 PVVWSTKIEGKKVGV

-118 FTHAGLNKR
+118 FTHVGLNKR
-127 YTEQLG
+127 YTERLG

-142 DFLFNLYGA
+142 DFLLNLYGA

-180 GEARFDKPFYLRS
+180 GEARFDKPFYFRS

-211 KRFVEHF
+211 NKFAEYF
-218 SEQGAWNKDWLDEF
+218 AKQGEWNKDWLDKF
-232 RRAIEKYV
+232 RREIERYV

-252 NGEVMTAENCH
+252 YGEVMTAENCH
-263 KWLDDDNAPECLRKK
+263 KWLDDDNAPECLRKN
-278 IWKLFDIASDPEN
+278 IWKLFDIANDPEN

-320 GDSRCYKVDLRD
+320 GDSRCYKVDLED

-354 IQTFGFNH
+354 IQTFGLNH

-371 KTVKTHDGS
+371 KTVKTHDGA

-385 IKADKPCA
+385 VKVAKPCA
-393 LFCCSDGVYDT
+393 FFCCSDGVYDT

-455 RNMIARSFYAHAIPG
+455 RNMIARSFYSHAIPG
-470 GIDERGAR
+470 GVDERGAR

-505 FSEKQGFPE
+505 FSENQGFPE
-514 IITALRG
+514 IITALRSR
-521 KKTVLDKVWGLF
+521 KTVLDKIWGLF
-533 SGESTKGNY
+533 GGESTKGNY
-542 CANILDSGDPEV
+542 CANMLDSGDPEV

-573 IDILTRNAMNNYT
+573 IEILTKNAMSNY
-586 ATKGHCDADNKRLMY
+586 AAINGHRDADNKRLMY
-601 GIPNKAPKMAG
+601 GIPNKAQRIEG
-612 AISSVLGRHFKYL
+612 AISSVLSRHFKYL
-625 VNKAIDEYNDIFTD
+625 VKKAIDEYNDIFTD

-644 AELTDGLKRE
+644 AELTESLKSE
-654 LLTIK
+654 LLGMK
-659 EEFRQVVE
+659 EEFRRVVE

-681 VDNELQLVN
+681 VDKKLQWIQAK
-690 DEIAKTKAN
+690 IASTESETEW
-699 KNLDLLV
+699 DLIDARA
-706 PESKQEML
+706 KQEML
-714 MSLNARA
+714 ASLKSKA
-721 AELSDMKELRDRVQ
+721 AELLEMRDMRDRVQ
-735 HLASE
+735 QLAE
-740 LDRFIGQERFPFIAK
+740 KLNRFIEQEKFPFIAK
-755 QAEMFKNSGELEAS
+755 QAETLKNGGELEAS
-769 VKEWLNGSNALYIEK
+769 VKEWLNGPNALYIEK

-789 SVIIDD
+789 SVIIND

-806 ADMREEGFS
+806 ADMCDEGFS

-824 NSKTRKEIY
+824 NSKTRKAIY
-833 SRLPNLGELERYK
+833 DRLPNLDELERYK

-863 EEIKLSDNGDYHNVT
+863 EEIKPSDNGDYHNVT
-878 FDKGRIDPEQ
+878 LDKGRVDPE

>member
-1 MQSTALGTLFFPPIV
+1 
-16 VYTFAG
+16 
-22 DLPQVNA
+22 
-29 KPQKARLIRSTMD
+29 MD

-92 PVVWSTKIDGKKAGV
+92 PVVWSTKIEGKKVGV

-118 FTHAGLNKR
+118 FTHVGLNKR
-127 YTEQLG
+127 YTERLG

-142 DFLFNLYGA
+142 DFLLNLYGA

-180 GEARFDKPFYLRS
+180 GEARFDKPFYFRS

-211 KRFVEHF
+211 NKFAEYF
-218 SEQGAWNKDWLDEF
+218 AKQGEWNEDLLDKF
-232 RRAIEKYV
+232 RMAIERYV
-240 DGETDDDGNICY
+240 DGETDADGNICY

-263 KWLDDDNAPECLRKK
+263 KWLDDDNAPECLRKN
-278 IWKLFDIASDPEN
+278 IWKLFDIANDPEN
-291 MKGTYLPCT
+291 MRGTYLPCT

-320 GDSRCYKVDLRD
+320 GDSRCYKVDLED

-354 IQTFGFNH
+354 IQTFGLNH

-371 KTVKTHDGS
+371 KTVKTHDGA

-385 IKADKPCA
+385 VKVAKPCA
-393 LFCCSDGVYDT
+393 FFCCSDGVYDT

-455 RNMIARSFYAHAIPG
+455 RNMIARSFYSHAIPG
-470 GIDERGAR
+470 GVDERGAR

-505 FSEKQGFPE
+505 FSENQGFPE
-514 IITALRG
+514 IITALRSR
-521 KKTVLDKVWGLF
+521 KTVLDKIWGLF
-533 SGESTKGNY
+533 GGESTKGDY
-542 CANILDSGDPEV
+542 CANMLDSGDPEV

-573 IDILTRNAMNNYT
+573 IEILTKNAMSNYT
-586 ATKGHCDADNKRLMY
+586 AIKDHRDADNKWLMY

-612 AISSVLGRHFKYL
+612 AISSVLSRHFKYL
-625 VNKAIDEYNDIFTD
+625 VKKAIDEYNDIFTD

-644 AELTDGLKRE
+644 AELTESLKSE
-654 LLTIK
+654 LLGMK
-659 EEFRQVVE
+659 EEFRKVVE

-681 VDNELQLVN
+681 VDKKLQW
-690 DEIAKTKAN
+690 IQAKIDSTESETEW
-699 KNLDLLV
+699 DLIDARA
-706 PESKQEML
+706 KQEML
-714 MSLNARA
+714 ASLKNKA
-721 AELSDMKELRDRVQ
+721 AELLEMKDMRDRVQ
-735 HLASE
+735 QLAE
-740 LDRFIGQERFPFIAK
+740 KLNRFIEQEKFPFIAK
-755 QAEMFKNSGELEAS
+755 QAETLKNGGKLEAS
-769 VKEWLNGSNALYIEK
+769 VKEWLNGPNALYIEK

-789 SVIIDD
+789 SVIIND

-806 ADMREEGFS
+806 ADMCDEGFS

-824 NSKTRKEIY
+824 NSKTRKAIY
-833 SRLPNLGELERYK
+833 DRLPNLDELERYK

-857 LLSDDV
+857 LLADDV
-863 EEIKLSDNGDYHNVT
+863 EEVKPSDNGDYHNVT
-878 FDKGRIDPEQ
+878 LDKGRVDPE

>member
-1 MQSTALGTLFFPPIV
+1 
-16 VYTFAG
+16 
-22 DLPQVNA
+22 
-29 KPQKARLIRSTMD
+29 MD

-92 PVVWSTKIDGKKAGV
+92 PVVWSTKIEGKKVGV

-118 FTHAGLNKR
+118 FTHVGLNKR
-127 YTEQLG
+127 YTERLG

-142 DFLFNLYGA
+142 DFLLNLYGA

-180 GEARFDKPFYLRS
+180 GEARFDKPFYFRS

-211 KRFVEHF
+211 NKFAEYF
-218 SEQGAWNKDWLDEF
+218 AKQGTWNEDLLDKF
-232 RRAIEKYV
+232 RMAIERYV

-263 KWLDDDNAPECLRKK
+263 KWLDDDNAPECLRKN
-278 IWKLFDIASDPEN
+278 IWKLFDIANDPEN
-291 MKGTYLPCT
+291 MRGTYLPCT

-320 GDSRCYKVDLRD
+320 GDSRCYKVDLED

-354 IQTFGFNH
+354 IQTFGLNH

-371 KTVKTHDGS
+371 KTVKTHDGA

-385 IKADKPCA
+385 VKVAKPCA
-393 LFCCSDGVYDT
+393 FFCCSDGVYDT

-455 RNMIARSFYAHAIPG
+455 RNMIARSFYSHAIPG
-470 GIDERGAR
+470 GVDERGAR

-505 FSEKQGFPE
+505 FSENQGFPE
-514 IITALRG
+514 IITALRNR
-521 KKTVLDKVWGLF
+521 KTVLDKIWGLF
-533 SGESTKGNY
+533 GGESTKGNY
-542 CANILDSGDPEV
+542 CANMLDSGDPEV

-573 IDILTRNAMNNYT
+573 IEILTKNAMSNYT
-586 ATKGHCDADNKRLMY
+586 AIKDHRDADNKWLMY

-625 VNKAIDEYNDIFTD
+625 VKKAIDEYNDIFTD

-644 AELTDGLKRE
+644 AELTESLKSE
-654 LLTIK
+654 LLGMK
-659 EEFRQVVE
+659 EEFRRVVE

-681 VDNELQLVN
+681 VDKKLQWIQAK
-690 DEIAKTKAN
+690 IAATESETEW
-699 KNLDLLV
+699 DLIDARA
-706 PESKQEML
+706 KQEML
-714 MSLNARA
+714 ASLKSKA
-721 AELSDMKELRDRVQ
+721 AELLEMKDMRDRVQ
-735 HLASE
+735 QLAE
-740 LDRFIGQERFPFIAK
+740 KLNRFIEQEKFPFIAK
-755 QAEMFKNSGELEAS
+755 QAETLKNGGKLEAS
-769 VKEWLNGSNALYIEK
+769 VKEWLNGPNALYIEK

-806 ADMREEGFS
+806 ADMCDEGFS

-824 NSKTRKEIY
+824 NSKTRKAIY
-833 SRLPNLGELERYK
+833 DRLPNLDELERYK

-857 LLSDDV
+857 LLADDV
-863 EEIKLSDNGDYHNVT
+863 EEVKPSDNGDYHNVT
-878 FDKGRIDPEQ
+878 LDKGRVDPE

>member
-1 MQSTALGTLFFPPIV
+1 
-16 VYTFAG
+16 
-22 DLPQVNA
+22 
-29 KPQKARLIRSTMD
+29 
-42 ENKALFLM
+42 M

-92 PVVWSTKIDGKKAGV
+92 PVVWSTKIEGKKVGV

-118 FTHAGLNKR
+118 FTHIGLNKR
-127 YTEQLG
+127 YTERLG

-142 DFLFNLYGA
+142 DFLLNLYGA

-180 GEARFDKPFYLRS
+180 GEARFDKPFYFRS

-211 KRFVEHF
+211 NKFAEYF
-218 SEQGAWNKDWLDEF
+218 AKQGAWNKDSLDKF
-232 RRAIEKYV
+232 RRAIERYV

-263 KWLDDDNAPECLRKK
+263 KWLDDDNAPECLRKN
-278 IWKLFDIASDPEN
+278 IWKLFDIANDPEN

-371 KTVKTHDGS
+371 KTVKTHDGA

-385 IKADKPCA
+385 VNADKPCA
-393 LFCCSDGVYDT
+393 FFCCSDGVYDT

-455 RNMIARSFYAHAIPG
+455 RNMIARSFYSHAIPG
-470 GIDERGAR
+470 GVDERGAR

-505 FSEKQGFPE
+505 FSENQGFPE
-514 IITALRG
+514 IITALRSR
-521 KKTVLDKVWGLF
+521 KTVLDKIWGLF
-533 SGESTKGNY
+533 GGESTKGDY
-542 CANILDSGDPEV
+542 CANMLDSGDPEV

-573 IDILTRNAMNNYT
+573 IEILTKNAMSNYT
-586 ATKGHCDADNKRLMY
+586 AIGESHEMY
-601 GIPNKAPKMAG
+601 GIPTKARKIAG
-612 AISSVLGRHFKYL
+612 AISNVLSRHFQYL
-625 VNKAIDEYNDIFTD
+625 IKKAIDEYNDIFTD

-644 AELTDGLKRE
+644 AELTESLKSE
-654 LLTIK
+654 LLGMK
-659 EEFRQVVE
+659 EEFRRVVE

-681 VDNELQLVN
+681 VDKKLQW
-690 DEIAKTKAN
+690 IQAKIDSTESETEW
-699 KNLDLLV
+699 DLIDARA
-706 PESKQEML
+706 KQEML
-714 MSLNARA
+714 ASLKSKA
-721 AELSDMKELRDRVQ
+721 AELLEMRDMRDRVQ
-735 HLASE
+735 QLAE
-740 LDRFIGQERFPFIAK
+740 KLNRFIEQEKFPFIAK
-755 QAEMFKNSGELEAS
+755 QAETLKNGGKLEAS
-769 VKEWLNGSNALYIEK
+769 VKEWLNGPNALYIEK

-789 SVIIDD
+789 SVIIND

-806 ADMREEGFS
+806 ADMCDEGFS

-824 NSKTRKEIY
+824 NSKTRKAIY
-833 SRLPNLGELERYK
+833 DRLPNLDELERYK

-863 EEIKLSDNGDYHNVT
+863 EEIKPSDNGDYHNVT
-878 FDKGRIDPEQ
+878 LDKGRVDPE

>member
-1 MQSTALGTLFFPPIV
+1 
-16 VYTFAG
+16 
-22 DLPQVNA
+22 
-29 KPQKARLIRSTMD
+29 MD

-92 PVVWSTKIDGKKAGV
+92 PVVWSTKIEGKKVGV

-118 FTHAGLNKR
+118 FTHVGLNKR
-127 YTEQLG
+127 YTERLG

-142 DFLFNLYGA
+142 DFLLNLYGA

-180 GEARFDKPFYLRS
+180 GEARFDKPFYFRS

-211 KRFVEHF
+211 NRFAEYF
-218 SEQGAWNKDWLDEF
+218 AKQGEWNKDSLDKF
-232 RRAIEKYV
+232 RRVIERYV

-263 KWLDDDNAPECLRKK
+263 KWLDDDNAPECLRKN
-278 IWKLFDIASDPEN
+278 IWKLFDIANDPEN

-320 GDSRCYKVDLRD
+320 GDSRCYKVDLED

-354 IQTFGFNH
+354 IQTFGLNH

-371 KTVKTHDGS
+371 KTVKTHDGA

-385 IKADKPCA
+385 VKVAKPCA
-393 LFCCSDGVYDT
+393 FFCCSDGVYDT

-455 RNMIARSFYAHAIPG
+455 RNMIARSFYSHAIPG
-470 GIDERGAR
+470 GVDERGAR

-505 FSEKQGFPE
+505 FSENQGFPE
-514 IITALRG
+514 IITALRSR
-521 KKTVLDKVWGLF
+521 KTVLDKIWGLF
-533 SGESTKGNY
+533 GGESTKGNY
-542 CANILDSGDPEV
+542 CANMLDSGDPEV

-573 IDILTRNAMNNYT
+573 IEILTKNAMSNYT
-586 ATKGHCDADNKRLMY
+586 AIKDHRDADNKWLMY

-612 AISSVLGRHFKYL
+612 AISSVLSRHFKYL
-625 VNKAIDEYNDIFTD
+625 VKKAIDEYNDIFTD

-644 AELTDGLKRE
+644 AELTECLKSE
-654 LLTIK
+654 LLGMK
-659 EEFRQVVE
+659 EEFRRVVE

-681 VDNELQLVN
+681 VDKKLQW
-690 DEIAKTKAN
+690 IQAKIDSTESETEW
-699 KNLDLLV
+699 DLIDARA
-706 PESKQEML
+706 KQEML
-714 MSLNARA
+714 ASLKSKA
-721 AELSDMKELRDRVQ
+721 AELLEMKDMRDRVQ
-735 HLASE
+735 QLAE
-740 LDRFIGQERFPFIAK
+740 KLNRFIEQEKFPFIAK
-755 QAEMFKNSGELEAS
+755 QAETLKNGGKLEAS
-769 VKEWLNGSNALYIEK
+769 VKEWLNGPNALYIEK

-789 SVIIDD
+789 SVIIND

-806 ADMREEGFS
+806 ADMCDEGFS

-824 NSKTRKEIY
+824 NSKARKAIY
-833 SRLPNLGELERYK
+833 DRLPNLDELERYK

-857 LLSDDV
+857 LLADDV
-863 EEIKLSDNGDYHNVT
+863 EEVKPSDNGDYHNVT
-878 FDKGRIDPEQ
+878 LDKGRVDPE

>member
-1 MQSTALGTLFFPPIV
+1 
-16 VYTFAG
+16 
-22 DLPQVNA
+22 
-29 KPQKARLIRSTMD
+29 MD

-92 PVVWSTKIDGKKAGV
+92 PVVWSTKIEGKKVGV

-118 FTHAGLNKR
+118 FTHVGLNKR
-127 YTEQLG
+127 YTERLG

-142 DFLFNLYGA
+142 DFLLNLYGA

-180 GEARFDKPFYLRS
+180 GEARFDKPFYFRS

-211 KRFVEHF
+211 NKFAEYF
-218 SEQGAWNKDWLDEF
+218 AKQGEWNKDSLDKF
-232 RRAIEKYV
+232 RRVIERYV
-240 DGETDDDGNICY
+240 DGETDADGNICY

-263 KWLDDDNAPECLRKK
+263 KWIDDDNAPECLRKN
-278 IWKLFDIASDPEN
+278 IWKLFDIANDPEN
-291 MKGTYLPCT
+291 MRGTYLPCT

-320 GDSRCYKVDLRD
+320 GDSRCYKVDLED

-354 IQTFGFNH
+354 IQTFGLNH

-371 KTVKTHDGS
+371 KTVKTHDGA

-385 IKADKPCA
+385 VKVDKPCA
-393 LFCCSDGVYDT
+393 FFCCSDGVYDT

-455 RNMIARSFYAHAIPG
+455 RNMIARSFYSHAIPG
-470 GIDERGAR
+470 GVDERGAR

-505 FSEKQGFPE
+505 FSENQGFPE
-514 IITALRG
+514 IITALRS
-521 KKTVLDKVWGLF
+521 KKTVLDKIWGLF
-533 SGESTKGNY
+533 GGESTKGNY
-542 CANILDSGDPEV
+542 CANMLDSGDPEV

-573 IDILTRNAMNNYT
+573 IEILTKNAMSNYT
-586 ATKGHCDADNKRLMY
+586 AIKDHRDADNKWLMY

-625 VNKAIDEYNDIFTD
+625 VKKAIDEYNDIFTD

-644 AELTDGLKRE
+644 AELTG
-654 LLTIK
+654 
-659 EEFRQVVE
+659 
-667 KFGGIDL
+667 
-674 TMDIEED
+674 DIMCA
-681 VDNELQLVN
+681 L
-690 DEIAKTKAN
+690 
-699 KNLDLLV
+699 
-706 PESKQEML
+706 
-714 MSLNARA
+714 R
-721 AELSDMKELRDRVQ
+721 DMKEKFSQVVKELCLAAEERREAKEKVAEIDQNINTEEDIDRILQGKKNLIEEYKTDEKYKGIRQEDWKKTVQ
-735 HLASE
+735 NLSKDVTTLSDAKEKYQEVRSIK
-740 LDRFIGQERFPFIAK
+740 DKFNQFIKQEKFPFIAK
-755 QAEMFKNSGELEAS
+755 QAETLKNGGKLEAS
-769 VKEWLNGSNALYIEK
+769 VKEWLNGPNALYIEK

-789 SVIIDD
+789 SVIIND

-806 ADMREEGFS
+806 ADMCDEGFS

-824 NSKTRKEIY
+824 NRKTRKAIY
-833 SRLPNLGELERYK
+833 DRLPNLDELERYK

-863 EEIKLSDNGDYHNVT
+863 EEIKPSDNGDYHNVT
-878 FDKGRIDPEQ
+878 LDKGRVDPE

>member
-1 MQSTALGTLFFPPIV
+1 
-16 VYTFAG
+16 
-22 DLPQVNA
+22 
-29 KPQKARLIRSTMD
+29 MD

-92 PVVWSTKIDGKKAGV
+92 PVVWSTKIEGKKVGV

-118 FTHAGLNKR
+118 FTHIGLNKR
-127 YTEQLG
+127 YTERLG

-142 DFLFNLYGA
+142 DFLLNLYGA

-180 GEARFDKPFYLRS
+180 GEARFDKPFYFRS

-211 KRFVEHF
+211 NKFAEYF
-218 SEQGAWNKDWLDEF
+218 AKQGAWNKDSLDKF
-232 RRAIEKYV
+232 RRAIERYV

-263 KWLDDDNAPECLRKK
+263 KWLDDDNAPECLRKN
-278 IWKLFDIASDPEN
+278 IWKLFDIANDPEN

-371 KTVKTHDGS
+371 KTVKTHDGA

-385 IKADKPCA
+385 VNADKPCA
-393 LFCCSDGVYDT
+393 FFCCSDGVYDT

-455 RNMIARSFYAHAIPG
+455 RNMIARSFYSHAIPG
-470 GIDERGAR
+470 GVDERGAR

-505 FSEKQGFPE
+505 FSENQGFPE
-514 IITALRG
+514 IITALRSR
-521 KKTVLDKVWGLF
+521 KTVLDKIWGLF
-533 SGESTKGNY
+533 GGESTKGDY
-542 CANILDSGDPEV
+542 CANMLDSGDPEV

-573 IDILTRNAMNNYT
+573 IEILTKNAMSNYT
-586 ATKGHCDADNKRLMY
+586 AIGESHEMY
-601 GIPNKAPKMAG
+601 GIPTKARKIAG
-612 AISSVLGRHFKYL
+612 AISNVLSRHFQYL
-625 VNKAIDEYNDIFTD
+625 IKKAIDEYNDIFTD

-644 AELTDGLKRE
+644 AELTESLKSE
-654 LLTIK
+654 LLGMK
-659 EEFRQVVE
+659 EEFRRVVE

-681 VDNELQLVN
+681 VDKKLQW
-690 DEIAKTKAN
+690 IQAKIDSTESETEW
-699 KNLDLLV
+699 DLIDARA
-706 PESKQEML
+706 KQEML
-714 MSLNARA
+714 ASLKSKA
-721 AELSDMKELRDRVQ
+721 AELLEMRDMRDRVQ
-735 HLASE
+735 QLAE
-740 LDRFIGQERFPFIAK
+740 KLNRFIEQEKFPFIAK
-755 QAEMFKNSGELEAS
+755 QAETLKNGGKLEAS
-769 VKEWLNGSNALYIEK
+769 VKEWLNGPNALYIEK

-789 SVIIDD
+789 SVIIND

-806 ADMREEGFS
+806 ADMCDEGFS

-824 NSKTRKEIY
+824 NSKTRKAIY
-833 SRLPNLGELERYK
+833 DRLPNLDELERYK

-863 EEIKLSDNGDYHNVT
+863 EEIKPSDNGDYHNVT
-878 FDKGRIDPEQ
+878 LDKGRVDPE

>member
-1 MQSTALGTLFFPPIV
+1 
-16 VYTFAG
+16 
-22 DLPQVNA
+22 
-29 KPQKARLIRSTMD
+29 MD

-92 PVVWSTKIDGKKAGV
+92 PVVWSTKIEGKKVGV

-118 FTHAGLNKR
+118 FTHVGLNKR
-127 YTEQLG
+127 YTERLG

-180 GEARFDKPFYLRS
+180 GEARFDKPFYFRS

-211 KRFVEHF
+211 NKFAEYF
-218 SEQGAWNKDWLDEF
+218 AKQGEWNKDSLDKF
-232 RRAIEKYV
+232 RREIERYV

-263 KWLDDDNAPECLRKK
+263 KWLDDDNAPECLRKN
-278 IWKLFDIASDPEN
+278 IWKLFDIANDPEN

-371 KTVKTHDGS
+371 KTVKTHDGA

-385 IKADKPCA
+385 VNADKPCA
-393 LFCCSDGVYDT
+393 FFCCSDGVYDT

-455 RNMIARSFYAHAIPG
+455 RNMIARSFYSHAIPG
-470 GIDERGAR
+470 GVDDRGAR

-505 FSEKQGFPE
+505 FSENQGFPE
-514 IITALRG
+514 IITALRSR
-521 KKTVLDKVWGLF
+521 KTVLDKIWGLF
-533 SGESTKGNY
+533 GGESTKGDY
-542 CANILDSGDPEV
+542 CANMLDSGDPEV

-573 IDILTRNAMNNYT
+573 IEILTKNAMSNYT
-586 ATKGHCDADNKRLMY
+586 AIKDHRDADNKWLMY

-612 AISSVLGRHFKYL
+612 AISSVLSRHFQYL
-625 VNKAIDEYNDIFTD
+625 VKKAIDEYNDIFTD

-644 AELTDGLKRE
+644 AELTESLKSE
-654 LLTIK
+654 LLGMK
-659 EEFRQVVE
+659 EEFRRVVE

-681 VDNELQLVN
+681 IDKKLQWIQAK
-690 DEIAKTKAN
+690 IAATESETEW
-699 KNLDLLV
+699 DLIDART
-706 PESKQEML
+706 KQEML
-714 MSLNARA
+714 ASLKNKA
-721 AELSDMKELRDRVQ
+721 AELLEMKDMRDRVQ
-735 HLASE
+735 QLAE
-740 LDRFIGQERFPFIAK
+740 KLNRFIEQEKFPFIAK
-755 QAEMFKNSGELEAS
+755 QAETLKNGGKLEAS
-769 VKEWLNGSNALYIEK
+769 VKEWLNGPNALYIEK

-789 SVIIDD
+789 SVIIND
-795 DTMLELCKLVP
+795 DTMLALCNLVP
-806 ADMREEGFS
+806 ADMCDEGFS

-824 NSKTRKEIY
+824 NSRTRKAIY
-833 SRLPNLGELERYK
+833 DRLPNLDELERYK

-857 LLSDDV
+857 LLADDV
-863 EEIKLSDNGDYHNVT
+863 EEVKPSDNGDYHNVT
-878 FDKGRIDPEQ
+878 LDKGRVDPE